1 MISFSSSYSQNFDS
15 LANSGGNNIWANDVT
30 LPGWSLFRQPST
42 SPVAIT
48 AYGAS
53 NGSANGGSFY
63 SYGSMGSSDRA
74 IGGLGSNANSFG
86 APSSNNLAGWIALTL
101 TNDSGSTINALDLSF
116 NGEQWRNGGNAS
128 AQSMVLEYGFGS
140 TFATVSNWIAPGGNF
155 NWTSPVTSATAAAID
170 GNIAGNGGGRV
181 SNRGGS
187 LQNLGWLANGNLWF
201 RWIETND
208 SGNDHGLAI
217 DDLSINL
224 GASLP
229 VVTISSPD
237 AAAAEQGGDIASL
250 RISRDGSSAA
260 ALSVNLNLAGSASL
274 NSDYSLSTSTAG
286 ASISGSTALIPEGQ
300 SWLDVIITPINDSL
314 IEGGETVQ
322 LSLASSSNYASGSP
336 VSATVS
342 IADDDEGA
350 GSIQIT
356 EYMYNGAGGLGEF
369 IEFTNLSSNAVNMA
383 GWSFDDNSRTP
394 GSQDLSGFGI
404 VNPGESVILTEST
417 AAAFRSVWS
426 LADNVKVIGGSTNN
440 LGRNDE
446 INLYDA
452 SGALVDRLSYNDQ
465 IYVGTIRTENA
476 SGWAPTGKLANFVIS
491 TDWKLA
497 SLNDGQN
504 SRSSSGADLGN
515 PGHFNGGGAGVLLI
529 QSGGGSSL
537 VEGGATDTISL
548 ALRSQPS
555 ADVVIELNGGSQLSP
570 SIARASFTS
579 ANWSTA
585 QSISLSAIDDL
596 FVEGSHSGS
605 LSFGVSS
612 ADASYGGLAIAPL
625 SVAIADNDLIGPPP
639 SIAEATAH
647 GWIDLPA
654 TGAGGWLSGV
664 IDDPTD
670 PARSLGI
677 DFYLADLDTPL
688 ANLQLGVSSSNQAVV
703 SNANLMLS
711 GSGANRKLQITPSG
725 AGLTTITVTV
735 ADGSSSASYEFSYG
749 ASAASALPANS
760 RFHTGASDASSA
772 IAIDANWMLVADD
785 EDQILRLYS
794 RQQSGLPQAGFD
806 FSSSLGLAGG
816 SEVDLEAST
825 RIGNTIYWLGSHGNN
840 TSGTDRPNRE
850 RLFATALSGS
860 GSDTSLSFLGD
871 YRYLEDDLLAWDAA
885 NGNALGL
892 AASAAAGVLPEQ
904 AAGFNIEGLCIAPD
918 GSSAYLAFRA
928 PNTAP
933 NTASGASGG
942 NQRALIIPVT
952 NFTSLVAIGG
962 GSPGA
967 AQFGNPISLDLGGRG
982 IRSIEAN
989 ASGEYLIVA
998 GPSGAATGI
1007 APADFRLFSWSGN
1020 AADAPVLR
1028 QADLST
1034 LLSGG
1039 SFEAIVEVPNA
1050 LNAGSSLQ
1058 LLSDNGDT
1066 VWYGNGVISKDL
1078 EIGAGFGKPLQK
1090 FRSDWLSLGPA
1101 VIPTGSIA
1109 LSSSYSQN
1117 FNGLINSGSPSWS
1130 DNQIPGWHAARSG
1143 SGSTIV
1149 AGSGSSNSGNLYS
1162 FGVDGST
1169 DRALGSVGSN
1179 GAGNFFWGAR
1189 FHNDTGRSLDTLYL
1203 SYRGEQWRNSG
1214 EASSQALELQWR
1226 IGGTGIG
1233 GSSLADTGWTSAPQ
1247 LGFSAPV
1254 SGGAA
1259 GALNG
1264 NLAANS
1270 RQLSG
1275 SLSGLGLAAGQ
1286 DLWLRWS
1293 DPNHSG
1299 ADHGLAID
1307 DLVVSSS
1314 PLPAVRIIPSGAD
1327 TSVSE
1332 TGPSSDSI
1340 ALALS
1345 TNPSSPVS
1353 VTLTADSQVQISAD
1367 GSNFSSSLTLVL
1379 SDTNPRSVTVR
1390 AIDDELLETAIHA
1403 GTIRARVSSADPA
1416 YDGMVVSDLGVQITD
1431 NEQLVVVTA
1440 IHSIQGSGAT
1450 SPMLGQR
1457 KTVEGVVVASFPGS
1471 NGLNGFYLQEE
1482 DADADSDPTSSEGIF
1497 VSDPN
1502 GLFSGAVGSRLRL
1515 TGTVAEYSSS
1525 ASAITGTTV
1534 NSSLTQLTNISGL
1547 NYLGSAALPSITR
1560 VTLPVADAAALER
1573 YEGMRLQVAAASGDL
1588 VVTDTFGLGRY
1599 GEVGLSAGGRLT
1611 NYTQNNNPSVSGYA
1625 AYRNDLLDNYIT
1637 LDDGSSVQN
1646 PATVIHGRGGNPLS
1660 ASNTL
1665 RGGDSIVSIT
1675 GVLDERFDGYRIQT
1689 STGADFSATNP
1700 RSDAPASLGGSLRV
1714 ASFNLLNFFN
1724 GNGSGGGFPTSRG
1737 ADSAYEY
1744 TRQFDKTLE
1753 AILGFDADILGYNE
1767 IENDGYGANSAVAA
1781 IVNGLNN
1788 VLGANLYGYVIPR
1801 SADLNLSGGFGGDE
1815 ITVGFL
1821 YRTDKVRLAAG
1832 SQVAAL
1838 QSGSFSQA
1846 AARVQRPALA
1856 ASFERI
1862 EAGAAT
1868 GEQFTAV
1875 VTHLKSKGSSA
1886 GGAGDADAGD
1896 GQGLSNGSRSRA
1908 ASEMADWLASSPTG
1922 SSDPDVLILGDLN
1935 SYLQEDPIRILA
1947 NRGYRSLFDADS
1959 YSYQFNGQWGS
1970 LDHMLASDSLYS
1982 QVSGSAKWHINS
1994 DEPIIL
2000 DYNTEFKS
2008 VAQQT
2013 NFYNEDPFRTSDHD
2027 PLLAGLSLTP
2037 ANRTPTHITS
2047 IGGGDSVVS
2056 SQINDNSVVGTA
2068 EASRSV
2074 SIYTGATLLGTT
2086 TSDSSGNF
2094 SYTLTAPNLTIIGQ
2108 GSGKSIT
2115 ASLTGAAG
2123 STGTSSTFSF
2133 SIDTLAPAVSS
2144 FAISDGALQIGDT
2157 ATVTLAF
2164 SEAVAGFDSDADIT
2178 AANAVLSA
2186 MSSAD
2191 GGLTWTGVFTPIANI
2206 EDTTNILIL
2215 ANTYT
2220 DLAGNAGVTASTAN
2234 YSIDTLAPA
2243 TTAAVTAI
2251 TDDVGIVQG
2260 TVASGATTDD
2270 ISLSISGTLSAALAA
2285 GEAVRLYDGTTY
2297 LGNATVS
2304 GTTWSYADSRVW
2316 VMLYPLNHFFSYTA
2330 QVSDAA
2336 GNQSAAGS
2344 VYTATFDQVA
2354 PSAPTLTLTSDTGS
2368 SSTDR
2373 LTNNGSITVVGLEAG
2388 ATWQYSTN
2396 RGTSWSAALA
2406 ATTTAFSVAPGS
2418 YSPAQVQVRQIDAA
2432 GNSSPALT
2440 TFPAFTVDTIAP
2452 NTTATIT
2459 AVNDNVG
2466 LIRGNLAD
2474 GASTDDTT
2482 PTISGTISAALASG
2496 ETLRLFN
2503 GDTLLGI
2510 ASVNNTAKTW
2520 SFTPAA
2526 LAATAGTSYSI
2537 TARVADAAGNLG
2549 TASTSFSFSLDTSA
2563 PAVTAAITAV
2573 DDNVGLIQGN
2583 LVAYAVSDD
2592 TTPTITGSITAALAT
2607 GESLR
2612 IFNGSTFLGLATVDN
2627 ATLTWAFTPTTALP
2641 ITTATWYGI
2650 TARVADAAGNLGSV
2664 SATRYFGIDTTAPI
2678 STAAIT
2684 AVNDNVGLIRGNLA
2698 DGASTDDTTPTI
2710 SGTISA
2716 ALASGETLRL
2726 FNGDTLLGI
2735 ASVNNTAKTWSF
2747 TPAALAATAG
2757 TSYSITARVADAAGN
2772 LGTASTSFSFSLD
2785 TSAPAVTAAITA
2797 VDDNVGLIQGNLVAY
2812 AVSDDTTPTITGSI
2826 TAALATGESLRI
2838 FNGSTFLGLATVDNA
2853 TLTWA
2858 FTPTTALPITTA
2870 TWYGITA
2877 RVADAAGNLG
2887 SVSATR
2893 YFGID
2898 TTAPSTTAAI
2908 TAVNDNVGLI
2918 RGNLVA
2924 DAVSDDTTPT
2934 ISGTISAALA
2944 TGERLRIYNGDSY
2957 LGIASVNNTANTWSF
2972 TPSTPIGNG
2981 FYAVSARVSD
2991 GAGNLG
2997 AASPVQRFSID
3008 STANQLIGTAA
3019 ANTLTATNAKDL
3031 ITGLGGIDTFKFTAL
3046 TSSTLASFDRITDF
3060 NIGTDILDGPNAI
3073 TAAEINKLGLADSLD
3088 ASSISTLLTTSTF
3101 IANKA
3106 ASFSYSDPS
3115 GVSRSFIALNDGIA
3129 GYQSSADTIIEITGY
3144 TGLLANLFVG

>member
-15 LANSGGNNIWANDVT
+15 LASSGTALSWTNDVT
-30 LPGWSLFRQPST
+30 LPGWFLFRQPAT
-42 SPVAIT
+42 GPVAL
-48 AYGAS
+48 AS
-53 NGSANGGSFY
+53 YAADSGSGNSGSFF
-63 SYGSMGSSDRA
+63 SYGSTNASDRA
-74 IGGLGSNANSFG
+74 LGGLGSGGNYFG
-86 APSSNNLAGWIALTL
+86 SPGSGDVAGWIALAL
-101 TNDSGSTINALDLSF
+101 TNNSGTTINALDLSF
-116 NGEQWRNGGNAS
+116 NGEQWRNGGNTS
-128 AQSMVLEYGFGS
+128 AQSTVLEYGFGG
-140 TFATVSNWIAPGGNF
+140 TFAAVTNWIAPGGNF
-155 NWTSPVTSATAAAID
+155 NWTSPVASSTAAAVN
-170 GNIAGNGGGRV
+170 GNSVAGRV

-187 LQNLGWLANGNLWF
+187 LQNLGWLANSNLWF
-201 RWIETND
+201 RWIENND
-208 SGNDHGLAI
+208 AGADHGLAI

-229 VVTISSPD
+229 VVTISSLD
-237 AAAAEQGGDIASL
+237 AAAAEQGGDSASL

-260 ALSVNLNLAGSASL
+260 ALTVNLNLAGSASL

-286 ASISGSTALIPEGQ
+286 ASISVINSGSATALIPAGQ
-300 SWLDVIITPINDSL
+300 SWLDVIITPINDNL

-322 LSLASSSNYASGSP
+322 LSLASSSSYASGSP
-336 VSATVS
+336 VSATVN
-342 IADDDEGA
+342 ITDDEEGA

-369 IEFTNLSSNAVNMA
+369 VEFTNLSNNVVNMA
-383 GWSFDDNSRTP
+383 GWSFDDNTRTP

-404 VNPGESVILTEST
+404 INPGESVILTEST

-440 LGRNDE
+440 LGRADE

-452 SGALVDRLSYNDQ
+452 SGALVDRLSYDDQ
-465 IYVGTIRTENA
+465 TYTGTIRSQNA

-497 SLNDGQN
+497 IANDDQN

-529 QSGGGSSL
+529 QSGGSSSL

-570 SIARASFTS
+570 SAASLSFTT

-596 FVEGSHSGS
+596 LVEGSHSGS
-605 LSFGVSS
+605 LSFGISS
-612 ADASYGGLAIAPL
+612 ADASYGGLAMAPL
-625 SVAIADNDLIGPPP
+625 TVVIADNDLIGPPP

-664 IDDPTD
+664 LDDPTD

-688 ANLQLGVSSSNQAVV
+688 ANLQLGVSSSNQVVV

-711 GSGANRKLQITPSG
+711 GSGANRNLQITPSG

-749 ASAASALPANS
+749 ASAASPLPASS
-760 RFHTGASDASSA
+760 RFHTGTSDASSA

-816 SEVDLEAST
+816 SEVDLEASS
-825 RIGNTIYWLGSHGNN
+825 RSGNTIYWLGSHGNN
-840 TSGTDRPNRE
+840 TSGADRPNRE

-871 YRYLEDDLLAWDAA
+871 YRYLEDDLIAWDAA

-928 PNTAP
+928 PTIS
-933 NTASGASGG
+933 SGASGG

-967 AQFGNPISLDLGGRG
+967 AQFGNPISLDLGGRA

-989 ASGEYLIVA
+989 ASGEYLIIA
-998 GPSGAATGI
+998 GPSGAATGV

-1028 QADLST
+1028 QADLSA

-1117 FNGLINSGSPSWS
+1117 FDGLINSASASWS
-1130 DNQIPGWHAARSG
+1130 DNQIPGWYAARSG

-1162 FGVDGST
+1162 FGVDGSS
-1169 DRALGSVGSN
+1169 DRALGSVGSSN
-1179 GAGNFFWGAR
+1179 PGNLFWGAR
-1189 FHNDTGRSLDTLYL
+1189 FYNDTGRSLDTLYL

-1214 EASSQALELQWR
+1214 EASSQGLELQWR
-1226 IGGTGIG
+1226 IGGSGIG

-1254 SGGAA
+1254 SGGSA

-1314 PLPAVRIIPSGAD
+1314 PLPALRIIPSGAD

-1353 VTLTADSQVQISAD
+1353 VTLTADSQLEISAD
-1367 GSNFSSSLTLVL
+1367 GSNFSSSLTLLL

-1403 GTIRARVSSADPA
+1403 GTIRTQVSSADPA
-1416 YDGMVVSDLGVQITD
+1416 YDGLVISDLGVQVTD
-1431 NEQLVVVTA
+1431 NEQLAVVTA

-1482 DADADSDPTSSEGIF
+1482 DADADSDPTSSEAIF
-1497 VSDPN
+1497 VYDPN
-1502 GLFSGAVGSRLRL
+1502 GLVSGVVGSGVVGSRLRL

-1525 ASAITGTTV
+1525 ASAITGTTIT
-1534 NSSLTQLTNISGL
+1534 SSLTQLTNISGL
-1547 NYLGSAALPSITR
+1547 NYLGTATLPSITT
-1560 VTLPVADAAALER
+1560 VTLPVADAAVLER
-1573 YEGMRLQVAAASGDL
+1573 YEGMRLQIAAASGDL

-1611 NYTQNNNPSVSGYA
+1611 NYTQNNNPSASGYA
-1625 AYRNDLLDNYIT
+1625 AYLNDLLDNYIT
-1637 LDDGSSVQN
+1637 LDDGSSLQN
-1646 PATVIHGRGGNPLS
+1646 PVTVIHGRGGNPLS

-1665 RGGDSIVSIT
+1665 RGGDTIASIA

-1689 STGADFSATNP
+1689 TTGADFSATNP

-1724 GNGSGGGFPTSRG
+1724 GNGNGGGFPTSRG

-1744 TRQFDKTLE
+1744 TRQFDKTLD
-1753 AILGFDADILGYNE
+1753 AILSFDADILGYNE
-1767 IENDGYGANSAVAA
+1767 IENDGYGANSAVAS

-1801 SADLNLSGGFGGDE
+1801 SADLNLSGGLGGDE
-1815 ITVGFL
+1815 IAVGFL
-1821 YRTDKVRLAAG
+1821 YRTDRVRLAAG

-1838 QSGSFSQA
+1838 QSGSFTQG

-1862 EAGAAT
+1862 ETGVAT

-1908 ASEMADWLASSPTG
+1908 ASELADWLASSPTG

-1947 NRGYRSLFDADS
+1947 SRGYRSLFDADS

-1970 LDHMLASDSLYS
+1970 LDHMLASDSLYI
-1982 QVSGSAKWHINS
+1982 QVSGSGKWHINS

-2000 DYNTEFKS
+2000 DYNIEFKS
-2008 VAQQT
+2008 TAQQT
-2013 NFYNEDPFRTSDHD
+2013 SFYNADPFRTSDHD
-2027 PLLAGLSLTP
+2027 PLLAGFSLTP
-2037 ANRTPTHITS
+2037 TNRPPTS
-2047 IGGGDSVVS
+2047 ISISASSCDENIAAGSSIAILSSSDPDTGNSFTYTLVAGGGAADNDSFSIFGSNLIINS
-2056 SQINDNSVVGTA
+2056 SPNYEANSFYSLRLRSTDQGGLFTEKEFTFLVNNLIEEISSDASTTLPSDHENLILTGNSNINGTGNSSDN
-2068 EASRSV
+2068 
-2074 SIYTGATLLGTT
+2074 
-2086 TSDSSGNF
+2086 
-2094 SYTLTAPNLTIIGQ
+2094 
-2108 GSGKSIT
+2108 
-2115 ASLTGAAG
+2115 SLTGNAG
-2123 STGTSSTFSF
+2123 QNSLYGLAGNDRLYGSGGN
-2133 SIDTLAPAVSS
+2133 DTL
-2144 FAISDGALQIGDT
+2144 
-2157 ATVTLAF
+2157 
-2164 SEAVAGFDSDADIT
+2164 
-2178 AANAVLSA
+2178 
-2186 MSSAD
+2186 D
-2191 GGLTWTGVFTPIANI
+2191 GGLGD
-2206 EDTTNILIL
+2206 DTMNGG
-2215 ANTYT
+2215 
-2220 DLAGNAGVTASTAN
+2220 AGNDTFYVN
-2234 YSIDTLAPA
+2234 SIDDFCYDAPGQ
-2243 TTAAVTAI
+2243 
-2251 TDDVGIVQG
+2251 GID
-2260 TVASGATTDD
+2260 TV
-2270 ISLSISGTLSAALAA
+2270 ISSIGWALDNYI
-2285 GEAVRLYDGTTY
+2285 E
-2297 LGNATVS
+2297 N
-2304 GTTWSYADSRVW
+2304 
-2316 VMLYPLNHFFSYTA
+2316 
-2330 QVSDAA
+2330 
-2336 GNQSAAGS
+2336 
-2344 VYTATFDQVA
+2344 
-2354 PSAPTLTLTSDTGS
+2354 LTLTGGADINAWGNEW
-2368 SSTDR
+2368 
-2373 LTNNGSITVVGLEAG
+2373 NNLLI
-2388 ATWQYSTN
+2388 
-2396 RGTSWSAALA
+2396 
-2406 ATTTAFSVAPGS
+2406 
-2418 YSPAQVQVRQIDAA
+2418 
-2432 GNSSPALT
+2432 GNSG
-2440 TFPAFTVDTIAP
+2440 
-2452 NTTATIT
+2452 N
-2459 AVNDNVG
+2459 NV
-2466 LIRGNLAD
+2466 LNGN
-2474 GASTDDTT
+2474 
-2482 PTISGTISAALASG
+2482 
-2496 ETLRLFN
+2496 
-2503 GDTLLGI
+2503 
-2510 ASVNNTAKTW
+2510 
-2520 SFTPAA
+2520 
-2526 LAATAGTSYSI
+2526 
-2537 TARVADAAGNLG
+2537 
-2549 TASTSFSFSLDTSA
+2549 
-2563 PAVTAAITAV
+2563 
-2573 DDNVGLIQGN
+2573 
-2583 LVAYAVSDD
+2583 
-2592 TTPTITGSITAALAT
+2592 
-2607 GESLR
+2607 
-2612 IFNGSTFLGLATVDN
+2612 
-2627 ATLTWAFTPTTALP
+2627 
-2641 ITTATWYGI
+2641 
-2650 TARVADAAGNLGSV
+2650 
-2664 SATRYFGIDTTAPI
+2664 
-2678 STAAIT
+2678 
-2684 AVNDNVGLIRGNLA
+2684 
-2698 DGASTDDTTPTI
+2698 
-2710 SGTISA
+2710 
-2716 ALASGETLRL
+2716 
-2726 FNGDTLLGI
+2726 
-2735 ASVNNTAKTWSF
+2735 
-2747 TPAALAATAG
+2747 
-2757 TSYSITARVADAAGN
+2757 
-2772 LGTASTSFSFSLD
+2772 
-2785 TSAPAVTAAITA
+2785 
-2797 VDDNVGLIQGNLVAY
+2797 
-2812 AVSDDTTPTITGSI
+2812 
-2826 TAALATGESLRI
+2826 
-2838 FNGSTFLGLATVDNA
+2838 
-2853 TLTWA
+2853 
-2858 FTPTTALPITTA
+2858 
-2870 TWYGITA
+2870 
-2877 RVADAAGNLG
+2877 
-2887 SVSATR
+2887 
-2893 YFGID
+2893 
-2898 TTAPSTTAAI
+2898 
-2908 TAVNDNVGLI
+2908 
-2918 RGNLVA
+2918 
-2924 DAVSDDTTPT
+2924 
-2934 ISGTISAALA
+2934 
-2944 TGERLRIYNGDSY
+2944 
-2957 LGIASVNNTANTWSF
+2957 
-2972 TPSTPIGNG
+2972 
-2981 FYAVSARVSD
+2981 
-2991 GAGNLG
+2991 
-2997 AASPVQRFSID
+2997 
-3008 STANQLIGTAA
+3008 
-3019 ANTLTATNAKDL
+3019 
-3031 ITGLGGIDTFKFTAL
+3031 GGIDTMIGGLGDDKYVVDNIADIVTEDISGGLDWVESSVNWIMGSNLENLILTGGGNLSGAGNAL
-3046 TSSTLASFDRITDF
+3046 DNRIKGNTGD
-3060 NIGTDILDGPNAI
+3060 NILDGGQGRDNLIGDAGADIFKFSNLPSYGAGGADRI
-3073 TAAEINKLGLADSLD
+3073 LDFSGSSGDRLLISKAAFG
-3088 ASSISTLLTTSTF
+3088 
-3101 IANKA
+3101 IAN
-3106 ASFSYSDPS
+3106 ASASLINTNSTDLAN
-3115 GVSRSFIALNDGIA
+3115 ALKTN
-3129 GYQSSADTIIEITGY
+3129 
-3144 TGLLANLFVG
+3144 NLFVYNTSNGHLYHNANGSAGSFGNGGIFAVLTNTAALQADWIGLY

>member
-15 LANSGGNNIWANDVT
+15 LASSVLSWTNDVT
-30 LPGWSLFRQPST
+30 LPGWFLFRQPASG
-42 SPVAIT
+42 PVALT
-48 AYGAS
+48 SYAVDS
-53 NGSANGGSFY
+53 GSGNSGSFI
-63 SYGSMGSSDRA
+63 SYGSTSASDRA
-74 IGGLGSNANSFG
+74 LGGLGSGGSYFG
-86 APSSNNLAGWIALTL
+86 SPGSGDVAGWIALAL
-101 TNDSGSTINALDLSF
+101 TNNSGTTINALDLSF

-128 AQSMVLEYGFGS
+128 AQSIVLQYGFGS
-140 TFATVSNWIAPGGNF
+140 TFAAVSNWIAPGGNF
-155 NWTSPVTSATAAAID
+155 NWTSPVASSSSAAID
-170 GNIAGNGGGRV
+170 GNVAGNGGGRV

-187 LQNLGWLANGNLWF
+187 LQNLGWLANSNLWF
-201 RWIETND
+201 RWIENND
-208 SGNDHGLAI
+208 AGSDHGLAI

-224 GASLP
+224 GSSLP
-229 VVTISSPD
+229 VVTISSLD
-237 AAAAEQGGDIASL
+237 AAAAEQGGDTASL

-260 ALSVNLNLAGSASL
+260 ALTVNLNLTGSASL

-300 SWLDVIITPINDSL
+300 SWLDVIITPINDNL
-314 IEGGETVQ
+314 IEGSETVQ
-322 LSLASSSNYASGSP
+322 LSLTSSSTYASGSP

-342 IADDDEGA
+342 ITDDDEGA

-369 IEFTNLSSNAVNMA
+369 VEFTNLSSNVVNMA

-394 GSQDLSGFGI
+394 GSQDLSSFGI
-404 VNPGESVILTEST
+404 INPGESVILTEST
-417 AAAFRSVWS
+417 AAAFRSAWS
-426 LADNVKVIGGSTNN
+426 LADSVKVIGGSTNN
-440 LGRNDE
+440 LGRADE

-452 SGALVDRLSYNDQ
+452 SGALVDRLSYDDQ
-465 IYVGTIRTENA
+465 TYAGTIRSQNA

-491 TDWKLA
+491 ADWKLA
-497 SLNDGQN
+497 SINDGQN
-504 SRSSSGADLGN
+504 SRSSSGGDLGN

-529 QSGGGSSL
+529 QSGGSSSL

-570 SIARASFTS
+570 SAASLSFTT

-605 LSFGVSS
+605 LSFAVSS
-612 ADASYGGLAIAPL
+612 ADASYAGLAMAPL

-664 IDDPTD
+664 LDDPTD

-711 GSGANRKLQITPSG
+711 GSGANRNLQITPSG

-749 ASAASALPANS
+749 ASAASPLPASS

-816 SEVDLEAST
+816 SEVDLEASS

-840 TSGTDRPNRE
+840 TSGADRPNRE

-860 GSDTSLSFLGD
+860 GSDTSLSFVGD
-871 YRYLEDDLLAWDAA
+871 YRYLEDDLIAWDAA

-928 PNTAP
+928 PTIS
-933 NTASGASGG
+933 SGASGG

-1028 QADLST
+1028 QADLSA

-1090 FRSDWLSLGPA
+1090 FRSDWLNLGPA
-1101 VIPTGSIA
+1101 VIPAGSIA

-1117 FNGLINSGSPSWS
+1117 FNSLINGGSASWS
-1130 DNQIPGWHAARSG
+1130 DNQIPGWYAARSG
-1143 SGSTIV
+1143 TGTTIV
-1149 AGSGSSNSGNLYS
+1149 AGSGSGTGGNLYS
-1162 FGVDGST
+1162 FGIDGSS
-1169 DRALGSVGSN
+1169 DRALGSVGSGN
-1179 GAGNFFWGAR
+1179 AGNLFWGAR
-1189 FHNDTGRSLDTLYL
+1189 FYNDTGRSLDTLYL

-1214 EASSQALELQWR
+1214 EASSQGLELQWR
-1226 IGGTGIG
+1226 IGGSGIG
-1233 GSSLADTGWTSAPQ
+1233 GSSLADTGWTTAPQ

-1254 SGGAA
+1254 SGGGA

-1299 ADHGLAID
+1299 SDHGLAID

-1314 PLPAVRIIPSGAD
+1314 PLPALRIIPSGAD

-1403 GTIRARVSSADPA
+1403 GTIRAQVSSADPA
-1416 YDGMVVSDLGVQITD
+1416 YDGMAVSDLGVQVTD

-1457 KTVEGVVVASFPGS
+1457 KTVEAVVVASFPGS

-1502 GLFSGAVGSRLRL
+1502 GLFSGVVGSRLRL

-1525 ASAITGTTV
+1525 ASAITGTTIT
-1534 NSSLTQLTNISGL
+1534 SSLTQLTNISGL
-1547 NYLGSAALPSITR
+1547 NYLGTAALPSITR

-1573 YEGMRLQVAAASGDL
+1573 YEGMRLQIAAASGDL

-1599 GEVGLSAGGRLT
+1599 GEVGLAAGGRLT

-1625 AYRNDLLDNYIT
+1625 AYLNDLLDNYIT
-1637 LDDGSSVQN
+1637 LDDGSSLQN

-1665 RGGDSIVSIT
+1665 RGGDSIASIS

-1744 TRQFDKTLE
+1744 ARQFDKTLE

-1801 SADLNLSGGFGGDE
+1801 SADLNLSGGLGGDE
-1815 ITVGFL
+1815 IAVGFL
-1821 YRTDKVRLAAG
+1821 YRTDRVRLASG

-1838 QSGSFSQA
+1838 HSGSFTQG

-1862 EAGAAT
+1862 AAGAAT
-1868 GEQFTAV
+1868 GEEFTAV

-1908 ASEMADWLASSPTG
+1908 ASELADWLASSPTG

-1935 SYLQEDPIRILA
+1935 SYLQEDPIRILEG
-1947 NRGYRSLFDADS
+1947 RGYRSLFDADS

-1982 QVSGSAKWHINS
+1982 QVSGSGKWHINS

-2013 NFYNEDPFRTSDHD
+2013 SFYNVDPFRTSDHD
-2027 PLLAGLSLTP
+2027 PLLAGFSLTP
-2037 ANRTPTHITS
+2037 TNRPPTIINS

-2056 SQINDNSVVGTA
+2056 SLSNDNSVVGTA

-2074 SIYTGATLLGTT
+2074 SIYTGATLLGATT
-2086 TSDSSGNF
+2086 ADSSGNF
-2094 SYTLTAPNLTIIGQ
+2094 SYALTAANLTTIGQ
-2108 GSGKSIT
+2108 GSAKSIT
-2115 ASLTGAAG
+2115 ASITGAAG
-2123 STGTSSTFSF
+2123 NTGTSSAFSF
-2133 SIDTLAPAVSS
+2133 SLDTLVPVVSS
-2144 FAISDGALQIGDT
+2144 FTISDSALSIGET
-2157 ATVTLAF
+2157 ATVTLTF
-2164 SEAVAGFDSDADIT
+2164 SEAVAGFSSDADIT
-2178 AANAVLSA
+2178 AANGVLSA
-2186 MSSAD
+2186 MTSAD
-2191 GGLTWTGVFTPIANI
+2191 GGVTWTGAFTPTTNV
-2206 EDTTNILIL
+2206 EDTTNILGL
-2215 ANTYT
+2215 ANAYT

-2243 TTAAVTAI
+2243 TTAVVAAIADNVGIFQGMVTSGSTSDDTTPTISGTISAALASGESLRVSNGATFLGLANVDNDTLTWEFTPTTALPNTAGTAYAISARVADAAGNLGSVSATRSFTLDTTAPTTTAAVTAI

-2285 GEAVRLYDGTTY
+2285 DETIRIYDGTSF
-2297 LGNATVS
+2297 LGTATVS

-2316 VMLYPLNHFFSYTA
+2316 VTLYPLNHFFSYTA
-2330 QVSDAA
+2330 QVADAA

-2344 VYTATFDQVA
+2344 AYTATFDQVA
-2354 PSAPTLTLTSDTGS
+2354 PSAPTLTLTSDTGN

-2373 LTNNGSITVVGLEAG
+2373 LTNNGTITVAGLEAG

-2396 RGTSWSAALA
+2396 RGTSWSTALS
-2406 ATTTAFSVAPGS
+2406 ATTTSSFFVAPGN
-2418 YSPAQVQVRQIDAA
+2418 YTEGQVQVRQSDAA

-2440 TFPAFTVDTIAP
+2440 TFPAFRVDTTAST
-2452 NTTATIT
+2452 TTAAIT
-2459 AVNDNVG
+2459 AVADNIGLIKDNV
-2466 LIRGNLAD
+2466 AD
-2474 GASTDDTT
+2474 GAFTDDTT
-2482 PTISGTISAALASG
+2482 PTFTGTLSAALASG
-2496 ETLRLFN
+2496 ETLRLFD
-2503 GDTLLGI
+2503 GDTLLGR
-2510 ASVNNTAKTW
+2510 ASVNNTAQTW
-2520 SFTPAA
+2520 SFRPTA
-2526 LAATAGTSYSI
+2526 LAATAGTSYAIS
-2537 TARVADAAGNLG
+2537 ARVADAAGNLG
-2549 TASTSFSFSLDTSA
+2549 SASTSFFFSLDTSA
-2563 PAVTAAITAV
+2563 PAVTAVITAV
-2573 DDNVGLIQGN
+2573 NDNVGLIQGN
-2583 LVAYAVSDD
+2583 LAAGAVSDD
-2592 TTPTITGSITAALAT
+2592 TTPTISGSISAALAS
-2607 GESLR
+2607 GETLR
-2612 IFNGSTFLGLATVDN
+2612 VSNGATFLGLATVDN
-2627 ATLTWAFTPTTALP
+2627 ATLTWAFTPTTPLP
-2641 ITTATWYGI
+2641 NTTGTRYGI
-2650 TARVADAAGNLGSV
+2650 S
-2664 SATRYFGIDTTAPI
+2664 
-2678 STAAIT
+2678 
-2684 AVNDNVGLIRGNLA
+2684 
-2698 DGASTDDTTPTI
+2698 
-2710 SGTISA
+2710 
-2716 ALASGETLRL
+2716 
-2726 FNGDTLLGI
+2726 
-2735 ASVNNTAKTWSF
+2735 
-2747 TPAALAATAG
+2747 
-2757 TSYSITARVADAAGN
+2757 ARVADAAGN
-2772 LGTASTSFSFSLD
+2772 LGTASVARYFSL
-2785 TSAPAVTAAITA
+2785 
-2797 VDDNVGLIQGNLVAY
+2797 
-2812 AVSDDTTPTITGSI
+2812 
-2826 TAALATGESLRI
+2826 
-2838 FNGSTFLGLATVDNA
+2838 
-2853 TLTWA
+2853 
-2858 FTPTTALPITTA
+2858 
-2870 TWYGITA
+2870 
-2877 RVADAAGNLG
+2877 
-2887 SVSATR
+2887 
-2893 YFGID
+2893 D

-2918 RGNLVA
+2918 RGNLAA
-2924 DAVSDDTTPT
+2924 DAVSDDATPT
-2934 ISGTISAALA
+2934 LSGTISAALA
-2944 TGERLRIYNGDSY
+2944 TGDRLRIYNGDSF
-2957 LGIASVNNTANTWSF
+2957 LGIASVNNTAKTWSF

-2981 FYAVSARVSD
+2981 FYAVSARVAD
-2991 GAGNLG
+2991 AAGNLG

-3008 STANQLIGTAA
+3008 STSNQLIGTAA

-3031 ITGLGGIDTFKFTAL
+3031 ITGLGGVDTFKFTAL

-3060 NIGTDILDGPNAI
+3060 GIGTDILDGP
-3073 TAAEINKLGLADSLD
+3073 TEVSAANISKFDTVSALDSTTI
-3088 ASSISTLLTTSTF
+3088 SSLLTGSTF
-3101 IANKA
+3101 LANKA
-3106 ASFSYSDPS
+3106 ATFSYGDPS
-3115 GVSRSFIALNDGIA
+3115 GVSRSFIALNDGND
-3129 GYQSSADTIIEITGY
+3129 GYSASSDAIIEITGY
-3144 TGLLANLFVG
+3144 AGLLANLFVS

>member
-15 LANSGGNNIWANDVT
+15 LASSGTGLSWSNDVT
-30 LPGWSLFRQPST
+30 LEGWFLFRQPAST
-42 SPVAIT
+42 PVALT
-48 AYGAS
+48 SYAADS
-53 NGSANGGSFY
+53 GSGSTGGFF
-63 SYGSMGSSDRA
+63 SYGSNNASDRA
-74 IGGLGSNANSFG
+74 LGGLGSGGSYYNSPSSG
-86 APSSNNLAGWIALTL
+86 APAGWIALAL
-101 TNDSGSTINALDLSF
+101 TNNSGTTINALDLSF
-116 NGEQWRNGGNAS
+116 NGEQWRNGGNTS

-140 TFATVSNWIAPGGNF
+140 TFAAVTNWIAPGGNF
-155 NWTSPVTSATAAAID
+155 NWTSPVASATAAAVN
-170 GNIAGNGGGRV
+170 GNVSGNGAGRV

-187 LQNLGWLANGNLWF
+187 LQNLGWLTNSNLWF
-201 RWIETND
+201 RWIENND
-208 SGNDHGLAI
+208 AGNDHGLAI

-237 AAAAEQGGDIASL
+237 AAAAEQGGDPASL

-260 ALSVNLNLAGSASL
+260 ALTVNLNLAGSASL

-286 ASISGSTALIPEGQ
+286 ASISVINSGSATALIPAGQ
-300 SWLDVIITPINDSL
+300 SWLDVIITPINDSS
-314 IEGGETVQ
+314 IEGSEDVQ

-336 VSATVS
+336 VSATVN
-342 IADDDEGA
+342 ITDDDEGA

-356 EYMYNGAGGLGEF
+356 EYMYNGAGGPGEF
-369 IEFTNLSSNAVNMA
+369 IELTNLSSNAVNMA

-417 AAAFRSVWS
+417 AAAFRSAWS
-426 LADNVKVIGGSTNN
+426 LADSVKVIGGSTNN

-465 IYVGTIRTENA
+465 IYAGTIRTENA

-491 TDWKLA
+491 ADWKLA
-497 SLNDGQN
+497 SANDGQN
-504 SRSSSGADLGN
+504 SRSSSGGDLGN

-570 SIARASFTS
+570 SAASLSFTT

-605 LSFGVSS
+605 LSFGISS
-612 ADASYGGLAIAPL
+612 ADASYAGLAMAPL
-625 SVAIADNDLIGPPP
+625 TVAIADNDLIGPPP

-664 IDDPTD
+664 LDDPTD

-749 ASAASALPANS
+749 ASAASSLPANS

-785 EDQILRLYS
+785 EDQILRLYN
-794 RQQSGLPQAGFD
+794 RQQSGLAQAGFD

-816 SEVDLEAST
+816 SEVDLEASS

-840 TSGTDRPNRE
+840 TSGADRPNRE

-871 YRYLEDDLLAWDAA
+871 YRYLEDDLIAWDAA

-928 PNTAP
+928 PTI
-933 NTASGASGG
+933 ASGASGG

-989 ASGEYLIVA
+989 ASGEYLIIA

-1028 QADLST
+1028 QADLSA

-1078 EIGAGFGKPLQK
+1078 EIGAGFGKQLQK

-1101 VIPTGSIA
+1101 VIPTGSIS

-1117 FNGLINSGSPSWS
+1117 FDGLINSASASWS
-1130 DNQIPGWHAARSG
+1130 DNQIPGWYAARSG

-1162 FGVDGST
+1162 FGVDVSS
-1169 DRALGSVGSN
+1169 DRALGSVGS
-1179 GAGNFFWGAR
+1179 GSAGNFFWGAR
-1189 FHNDTGRSLDTLYL
+1189 FYNDTGRSLDTLYL

-1214 EASSQALELQWR
+1214 EASSQGLELQWR
-1226 IGGTGIG
+1226 IGGSGIG
-1233 GSSLADTGWTSAPQ
+1233 GSSLADTGWTSVPQ

-1254 SGGAA
+1254 SGGSA

-1299 ADHGLAID
+1299 SDHGLAID
-1307 DLVVSSS
+1307 DLMVSSS

-1332 TGPSSDSI
+1332 TGPSSDSVG
-1340 ALALS
+1340 LALS

-1403 GTIRARVSSADPA
+1403 GTIRAQVSSADPA
-1416 YDGMVVSDLGVQITD
+1416 YDGMVVSDLGVQVTD

-1482 DADADSDPTSSEGIF
+1482 DADADGDPTSSEGIF

-1502 GLFSGAVGSRLRL
+1502 GLFSGVVGSRLRL

-1525 ASAITGTTV
+1525 ASAITGTTIT
-1534 NSSLTQLTNISGL
+1534 SSLTQLTNISGL
-1547 NYLGSAALPSITR
+1547 NYLGSAALPSITT
-1560 VTLPVADAAALER
+1560 VTLPLADVAALER
-1573 YEGMRLQVAAASGDL
+1573 YEGMRLQVAAASGEL

-1599 GEVGLSAGGRLT
+1599 GEVGLAAGGRLT
-1611 NYTQNNNPSVSGYA
+1611 NYTQNNNPSTSGYA
-1625 AYRNDLLDNYIT
+1625 GYLNDLLDNYIT
-1637 LDDGSSVQN
+1637 LDDGSSLQN

-1665 RGGDSIVSIT
+1665 RGGDSIASIT

-1689 STGADFSATNP
+1689 TTGANFSATNP

-1801 SADLNLSGGFGGDE
+1801 SADLNLSGGLGGDE
-1815 ITVGFL
+1815 IAVGFL
-1821 YRTDKVRLAAG
+1821 YRTDRVRLAAG

-1838 QSGSFSQA
+1838 QSGSFTQG

-1862 EAGAAT
+1862 AAGVAT
-1868 GEQFTAV
+1868 GEEFTAV

-1922 SSDPDVLILGDLN
+1922 SNDPDVLILGDLN

-1947 NRGYRSLFDADS
+1947 SRGYRSLFDADS

-1982 QVSGSAKWHINS
+1982 QVSGSGKWHINS

-2000 DYNTEFKS
+2000 DYNIEFKS
-2008 VAQQT
+2008 TAQQT
-2013 NFYNEDPFRTSDHD
+2013 SFYNADPFRTSDHD
-2027 PLLAGLSLTP
+2027 PLLAGFSLAATI
-2037 ANRTPTHITS
+2037 RTPTIINS

-2056 SQINDNSVVGTA
+2056 SLSNDNSVMGTA

-2086 TSDSSGNF
+2086 TADSSGNF
-2094 SYTLTAPNLTIIGQ
+2094 SYALTAANLTTIGQ
-2108 GSGKSIT
+2108 GSAKSIT
-2115 ASLTGAAG
+2115 ASITGAAG
-2123 STGTSSTFSF
+2123 NTGTSSAFSF
-2133 SIDTLAPAVSS
+2133 SLDTLSPSVNS
-2144 FAISDGALQIGDT
+2144 FTLSDSALQIGET
-2157 ATVTLAF
+2157 ATVTLVF
-2164 SEAVAGFDSDADIT
+2164 SETVTGFSSDDDIT
-2178 AANAVLSA
+2178 VENGVLSA
-2186 MSSAD
+2186 MTSAN
-2191 GGLTWTGVFTPIANI
+2191 GGITWTGTFTPTANL
-2206 EDTTNILIL
+2206 EDATNILSL
-2215 ANTYT
+2215 ANAYT

-2243 TTAAVTAI
+2243 TAAVVAAIADNVGIFQGMVTSGSTTDDTTPTIKGTISAALASGDSLRISNGAIFLGLANVDNDTLTWEFTPTTALPNTAGTAYAISACAADAVGNLGSVSATGSFTLDTTAPTTTASVTAI

-2285 GEAVRLYDGTTY
+2285 GETVRVYDGTTY
-2297 LGNATVS
+2297 LGNASVS
-2304 GTTWSYADSRVW
+2304 GTTWIYADSRVW
-2316 VMLYPLNHFFSYTA
+2316 VALYPLNHFFSYTA

-2336 GNQSAAGS
+2336 GNQSAVGS
-2344 VYTATFDQVA
+2344 AYTATFDQVA

-2373 LTNNGSITVVGLEAG
+2373 LTNNGSITVAGLEAG

-2396 RGTSWSAALA
+2396 RGSSWSAALA

-2418 YSPAQVQVRQIDAA
+2418 YTTAQVQVRQIDAA
-2432 GNSSPALT
+2432 GNSSLALT
-2440 TFPAFTVDTIAP
+2440 SFPAFTVDTIAP

-2459 AVNDNVG
+2459 AVNDNLGV
-2466 LIRGNLAD
+2466 IKGNLAD
-2474 GASTDDTT
+2474 GAFTDDTT
-2482 PTISGTISAALASG
+2482 PTISGTISAAPAFG
-2496 ETLRLFN
+2496 ETLRIFN
-2503 GDTLLGI
+2503 GDTFLGI
-2510 ASVNNTAKTW
+2510 ATVNYTAKTW
-2520 SFTPAA
+2520 SFTPSTPLDNGFYAV
-2526 LAATAGTSYSI
+2526 S
-2537 TARVADAAGNLG
+2537 ARVSDAAGNLG
-2549 TASTSFSFSLDTSA
+2549 IASASFSFSIDTSA
-2563 PAVTAAITAV
+2563 PAVTAEITTV
-2573 DDNVGLIQGN
+2573 NDNVGLIQGN
-2583 LVAYAVSDD
+2583 LAASAFTDD
-2592 TTPTITGSITAALAT
+2592 TTPTISGSISAALAS

-2612 IFNGSTFLGLATVDN
+2612 ISNGATFLGLAAVDN

-2641 ITTATWYGI
+2641 NTTNTLYGI
-2650 TARVADAAGNLGSV
+2650 SALVADAAGNLGSI
-2664 SATRYFGIDTTAPI
+2664 SATRSF
-2678 STAAIT
+2678 
-2684 AVNDNVGLIRGNLA
+2684 
-2698 DGASTDDTTPTI
+2698 
-2710 SGTISA
+2710 
-2716 ALASGETLRL
+2716 RL
-2726 FNGDTLLGI
+2726 
-2735 ASVNNTAKTWSF
+2735 
-2747 TPAALAATAG
+2747 
-2757 TSYSITARVADAAGN
+2757 
-2772 LGTASTSFSFSLD
+2772 
-2785 TSAPAVTAAITA
+2785 
-2797 VDDNVGLIQGNLVAY
+2797 
-2812 AVSDDTTPTITGSI
+2812 
-2826 TAALATGESLRI
+2826 
-2838 FNGSTFLGLATVDNA
+2838 
-2853 TLTWA
+2853 
-2858 FTPTTALPITTA
+2858 
-2870 TWYGITA
+2870 
-2877 RVADAAGNLG
+2877 
-2887 SVSATR
+2887 
-2893 YFGID
+2893 D

-2908 TAVNDNVGLI
+2908 TAVNDNFGLI
-2918 RGNLVA
+2918 RGNLA
-2924 DAVSDDTTPT
+2924 DGAFTDDTTPT
-2934 ISGTISAALA
+2934 LSGTISAAPA
-2944 TGERLRIYNGDSY
+2944 FGETLRIFNGDTF
-2957 LGIASVNNTANTWSF
+2957 LGIATVNYTAKTWSF
-2972 TPSTPIGNG
+2972 TPSTPLDNG
-2981 FYAVSARVSD
+2981 FYAVSARVAD
-2991 GAGNLG
+2991 VAGNLG

-3008 STANQLIGTAA
+3008 STSNQLIGTAA
-3019 ANTLTATNAKDL
+3019 TNTLTATNAKDL
-3031 ITGLGGIDTFKFTAL
+3031 ITGLGGADTFKFTAL

-3060 NIGTDILDGPNAI
+3060 SIGTDILDAPNAI
-3073 TAAEINKLGLADSLD
+3073 TAADINKLGLADSLD

-3106 ASFSYSDPS
+3106 ASFSYADPS
-3115 GVSRSFIALNDGIA
+3115 GVSRNFIALNDGTA
-3129 GYQSSADTIIEITGY
+3129 GYQASTDAIIEITGY
-3144 TGLLANLFVG
+3144 TGLLASLFVS

>member
-15 LANSGGNNIWANDVT
+15 LDGVSLSWTNDVT
-30 LPGWSLFRQPST
+30 LPGWFLFRPPANN
-42 SPVAIT
+42 PVAIT
-48 AYGAS
+48 GYAFGT
-53 NGSANGGSFY
+53 GSSTTGSFY
-63 SYGSMGSSDRA
+63 SYGSTNASDRA
-74 IGGLGSNANSFG
+74 LGGLGSNGSYFG
-86 APSSNNLAGWIALTL
+86 SPGSGDVAGWIALAL
-101 TNDSGSTINALDLSF
+101 TNSSGNTINALDLSF

-128 AQSMVLEYGFGS
+128 AQSMVLQYGFGS
-140 TFATVSNWIAPGGNF
+140 TFAAVSNWIAPGGNF
-155 NWTSPVTSATAAAID
+155 NWTSPVASSTAAAVN
-170 GNIAGNGGGRV
+170 GNSVAGRV

-187 LQNLGWLANGNLWF
+187 LQNLGWLANSNLWF
-201 RWIETND
+201 RWIENND
-208 SGNDHGLAI
+208 AGADHGLAI

-229 VVTISSPD
+229 VVTISSLD
-237 AAAAEQGGDIASL
+237 AAAAEQGGDSASL

-260 ALSVNLNLAGSASL
+260 ALTVNLNLAGSASL

-286 ASISGSTALIPEGQ
+286 ASISVINSGSATALIPAGQ
-300 SWLDVIITPINDSL
+300 SWLDVIITPINDNL

-322 LSLASSSNYASGSP
+322 LSLASSSSYASGSP
-336 VSATVS
+336 VSATVN
-342 IADDDEGA
+342 ITDDEEGA

-356 EYMYNGAGGLGEF
+356 EYMYNSAGGPGEF

-383 GWSFDDNSRTP
+383 GWSFDDNTRTP

-404 VNPGESVILTEST
+404 VNPGESVILTESS
-417 AAAFRSVWS
+417 AAAFRSAWS

-440 LGRNDE
+440 LGRADE

-452 SGALVDRLSYNDQ
+452 SGALVDRLSYDDQ
-465 IYVGTIRTENA
+465 TYTGTIRTENA

-497 SLNDGQN
+497 SINDGQN

-529 QSGGGSSL
+529 QSGGSSSL
-537 VEGGATDTISL
+537 VEGGATDSISL

-555 ADVVIELNGGSQLSP
+555 ANVVIELNGGSQLSP
-570 SIARASFTS
+570 SATSLSFTP

-605 LSFGVSS
+605 LSFVVSS
-612 ADASYGGLAIAPL
+612 ADASYAGLAMAPL
-625 SVAIADNDLIGPPP
+625 IVAIADNDLIGPPP

-654 TGAGGWLSGV
+654 TGVGGWLSGV
-664 IDDPTD
+664 LDDPTD
-670 PARSLGI
+670 PARGLGI

-711 GSGANRKLQITPSG
+711 GSGANRNLQITPSG

-749 ASAASALPANS
+749 ASAASLLPASS

-816 SEVDLEAST
+816 SEVDLEASS
-825 RIGNTIYWLGSHGNN
+825 RIGNTIYWLGSHSNN
-840 TSGTDRPNRE
+840 ASGADRPNRE

-871 YRYLEDDLLAWDAA
+871 YRYLEDDLIAWDAA

-928 PNTAP
+928 PTI
-933 NTASGASGG
+933 ASGG

-967 AQFGNPISLDLGGRG
+967 AQFGNPISLDLGGRA

-998 GPSGAATGI
+998 GPSGAATAI

-1028 QADLST
+1028 QADLSA

-1117 FNGLINSGSPSWS
+1117 FDGLINGGSGSWS
-1130 DNQIPGWHAARSG
+1130 DNQIPGWYAARSG
-1143 SGSTIV
+1143 TGTTIV
-1149 AGSGSSNSGNLYS
+1149 AGSGSGTGGNLYS
-1162 FGVDGST
+1162 FGIDGSS
-1169 DRALGSVGSN
+1169 DRALGSVGSGN
-1179 GAGNFFWGAR
+1179 ASAGNFYWGAR
-1189 FHNDTGRSLDTLYL
+1189 FYNDTGRSLDTLYL

-1214 EASSQALELQWR
+1214 ATTSQGLELQWR
-1226 IGGTGIG
+1226 IGGTGI
-1233 GSSLADTGWTSAPQ
+1233 ANTGWTTAPQ

-1254 SGGAA
+1254 SGGSA
-1259 GALNG
+1259 GSLNG
-1264 NLAANS
+1264 NLSANS

-1275 SLSGLGLAAGQ
+1275 SLTGLGLAAGQ

-1293 DPNHSG
+1293 DPDHSG
-1299 ADHGLAID
+1299 SDHGLAID

-1345 TNPSSPVS
+1345 TNPASPVS

-1403 GTIRARVSSADPA
+1403 GTIRTQVSSADPA
-1416 YDGMVVSDLGVQITD
+1416 YDGMVVSDLGVQVTD
-1431 NEQLVVVTA
+1431 NEQLAVVTA
-1440 IHSIQGSGAT
+1440 IHSIQGSGAS
-1450 SPMLGQR
+1450 SPMLGQS

-1482 DADADSDPTSSEGIF
+1482 DADADADPTSSEGIF

-1502 GLFSGAVGSRLRL
+1502 GLFSGVVGSRLRL

-1525 ASAITGTTV
+1525 ASAITGTTIT
-1534 NSSLTQLTNISGL
+1534 SSLTQLTDISGL
-1547 NYLGSAALPSITR
+1547 NYLGTAALPSITR
-1560 VTLPVADAAALER
+1560 VTLPLADAAALER
-1573 YEGMRLQVAAASGDL
+1573 YEGMRVQIAATSGEL

-1611 NYTQNNNPSVSGYA
+1611 NYTQNNSPSVSGYA
-1625 AYRNDLLDNYIT
+1625 AYLNDLLDNYIT
-1637 LDDGSSVQN
+1637 LDDGSSLQN

-1665 RGGDSIVSIT
+1665 RGGDSIASIA

-1689 STGADFSATNP
+1689 TTGANFSATNP

-1767 IENDGYGANSAVAA
+1767 IENDGYGASSAVAS
-1781 IVNGLNN
+1781 IVAGLNN

-1801 SADLNLSGGFGGDE
+1801 SADLSLSGGLGGDE

-1821 YRTDKVRLAAG
+1821 YRTDRVRLASG

-1838 QSGSFSQA
+1838 QTGSFTQG

-1862 EAGAAT
+1862 AAGAAT
-1868 GEQFTAV
+1868 GEEFTAV

-1947 NRGYRSLFDADS
+1947 SRGYRSLFDADS

-1982 QVSGSAKWHINS
+1982 QVSGSSKWHINS

-2000 DYNTEFKS
+2000 DYNIEFKS

-2013 NFYNEDPFRTSDHD
+2013 SFYNADPFRTSDHD
-2027 PLLAGLSLTP
+2027 PLLAGFSLTP
-2037 ANRTPTHITS
+2037 TNRLPTAVELTNAIASLAENTNTS
-2047 IGGGDSVVS
+2047 SRIKVADIAISDDAFGS
-2056 SQINDNSVVGTA
+2056 NSISLQGVDAAAFEVIGTA
-2068 EASRSV
+2068 LFLKAGTSLNYESKTAYAVTVSVGDTTIAGSSPVSTAYSLAVTDVNDAPSFSVLTPPVETTGSNSQTEISFAELLAQANATDEDGTVVAFQVAAVASGSLLIG
-2074 SIYTGATLLGTT
+2074 SSAGSAT
-2086 TSDSSGNF
+2086 
-2094 SYTLTAPNLTIIGQ
+2094 AW
-2108 GSGKSIT
+2108 
-2115 ASLTGAAG
+2115 AAG
-2123 STGTSSTFSF
+2123 SNDRVNAGTNLYWTPAAGQAGSLANPMATGAFSVY
-2133 SIDTLAPAVSS
+2133 AVDNNGGLSAS
-2144 FAISDGALQIGDT
+2144 PVT
-2157 ATVTLAF
+2157 ATVNVVCF
-2164 SEAVAGFDSDADIT
+2164 
-2178 AANAVLSA
+2178 
-2186 MSSAD
+2186 
-2191 GGLTWTGVFTPIANI
+2191 
-2206 EDTTNILIL
+2206 
-2215 ANTYT
+2215 
-2220 DLAGNAGVTASTAN
+2220 LAGTLIATPSGEQPIETLKPGDLISTAEGPQPVRFLARSTR
-2234 YSIDTLAPA
+2234 SIAQLQALGKMPIRINQGAFGSFGPDQDSFLSPSH
-2243 TTAAVTAI
+2243 AI
-2251 TDDVGIVQG
+2251 HF
-2260 TVASGATTDD
+2260 
-2270 ISLSISGTLSAALAA
+2270 A
-2285 GEAVRLYDGTTY
+2285 GCLV
-2297 LGNATVS
+2297 
-2304 GTTWSYADSRVW
+2304 
-2316 VMLYPLNHFFSYTA
+2316 
-2330 QVSDAA
+2330 
-2336 GNQSAAGS
+2336 
-2344 VYTATFDQVA
+2344 
-2354 PSAPTLTLTSDTGS
+2354 
-2368 SSTDR
+2368 
-2373 LTNNGSITVVGLEAG
+2373 EAG
-2388 ATWQYSTN
+2388 ALIN
-2396 RGTSWSAALA
+2396 GTSIQQLNDWPEAAL
-2406 ATTTAFSVAPGS
+2406 TYYNIELERHS
-2418 YSPAQVQVRQIDAA
+2418 
-2432 GNSSPALT
+2432 
-2440 TFPAFTVDTIAP
+2440 
-2452 NTTATIT
+2452 
-2459 AVNDNVG
+2459 
-2466 LIRGNLAD
+2466 LI
-2474 GASTDDTT
+2474 
-2482 PTISGTISAALASG
+2482 
-2496 ETLRLFN
+2496 
-2503 GDTLLGI
+2503 
-2510 ASVNNTAKTW
+2510 
-2520 SFTPAA
+2520 
-2526 LAATAGTSYSI
+2526 
-2537 TARVADAAGNLG
+2537 
-2549 TASTSFSFSLDTSA
+2549 
-2563 PAVTAAITAV
+2563 
-2573 DDNVGLIQGN
+2573 
-2583 LVAYAVSDD
+2583 
-2592 TTPTITGSITAALAT
+2592 
-2607 GESLR
+2607 
-2612 IFNGSTFLGLATVDN
+2612 
-2627 ATLTWAFTPTTALP
+2627 
-2641 ITTATWYGI
+2641 
-2650 TARVADAAGNLGSV
+2650 
-2664 SATRYFGIDTTAPI
+2664 
-2678 STAAIT
+2678 
-2684 AVNDNVGLIRGNLA
+2684 
-2698 DGASTDDTTPTI
+2698 
-2710 SGTISA
+2710 
-2716 ALASGETLRL
+2716 
-2726 FNGDTLLGI
+2726 
-2735 ASVNNTAKTWSF
+2735 
-2747 TPAALAATAG
+2747 
-2757 TSYSITARVADAAGN
+2757 
-2772 LGTASTSFSFSLD
+2772 
-2785 TSAPAVTAAITA
+2785 
-2797 VDDNVGLIQGNLVAY
+2797 
-2812 AVSDDTTPTITGSI
+2812 
-2826 TAALATGESLRI
+2826 
-2838 FNGSTFLGLATVDNA
+2838 
-2853 TLTWA
+2853 
-2858 FTPTTALPITTA
+2858 
-2870 TWYGITA
+2870 
-2877 RVADAAGNLG
+2877 
-2887 SVSATR
+2887 
-2893 YFGID
+2893 
-2898 TTAPSTTAAI
+2898 
-2908 TAVNDNVGLI
+2908 
-2918 RGNLVA
+2918 
-2924 DAVSDDTTPT
+2924 
-2934 ISGTISAALA
+2934 
-2944 TGERLRIYNGDSY
+2944 
-2957 LGIASVNNTANTWSF
+2957 
-2972 TPSTPIGNG
+2972 
-2981 FYAVSARVSD
+2981 
-2991 GAGNLG
+2991 
-2997 AASPVQRFSID
+2997 
-3008 STANQLIGTAA
+3008 TANQLLVESYF
-3019 ANTLTATNAKDL
+3019 ANYRSNGFSRDCWDNYHDYVALYGAGELMEELPLPRIAFARQIPMQLRLTLQLHEDKFKLAKPGIVASVVDQFA
-3031 ITGLGGIDTFKFTAL
+3031 GLCL
-3046 TSSTLASFDRITDF
+3046 
-3060 NIGTDILDGPNAI
+3060 
-3073 TAAEINKLGLADSLD
+3073 
-3088 ASSISTLLTTSTF
+3088 
-3101 IANKA
+3101 
-3106 ASFSYSDPS
+3106 
-3115 GVSRSFIALNDGIA
+3115 
-3129 GYQSSADTIIEITGY
+3129 
-3144 TGLLANLFVG
+3144 

>member
-1 MISFSSSYSQNFDS
+1 VRLHFSYFQGMISFSSSYSQNFDS
-15 LANSGGNNIWANDVT
+15 LASSGAALSWSNDVT
-30 LPGWSLFRQPST
+30 LEGWFLFRQPAT
-42 SPVAIT
+42 GPVALT
-48 AYGAS
+48 SYAVDS
-53 NGSANGGSFY
+53 GSGNSGSFF
-63 SYGSMGSSDRA
+63 SYGSTNASDRA
-74 IGGLGSNANSFG
+74 LGGLGSGGNYFG
-86 APSSNNLAGWIALTL
+86 SPGPAAGNVAGWIALAL
-101 TNDSGSTINALDLSF
+101 TNSSGTTINALDLSF

-128 AQSMVLEYGFGS
+128 AQSMVLQYGFGS
-140 TFATVSNWIAPGGNF
+140 TFAAVANWIAPGGNF
-155 NWTSPVTSATAAAID
+155 NWTSPVVSATAAAVN
-170 GNIAGNGGGRV
+170 GNVAGNGGGRV

-187 LQNLGWLANGNLWF
+187 LQNLGWLANSNLWF
-201 RWIETND
+201 RWIENND
-208 SGNDHGLAI
+208 AGNDHGLAF

-229 VVTISSPD
+229 VVTISSLD
-237 AAAAEQGGDIASL
+237 AAAAEQGGDPASL
-250 RISRDGSSAA
+250 RISRDGSIAA
-260 ALSVNLNLAGSASL
+260 ALTVNINLAGSASL

-300 SWLDVIITPINDSL
+300 SWLDVIITPINDDL

-404 VNPGESVILTEST
+404 INPGESVILTESS

-465 IYVGTIRTENA
+465 IYAGTIRTENA

-497 SLNDGQN
+497 SINDGQN
-504 SRSSSGADLGN
+504 SRSSSGSDLGN

-529 QSGGGSSL
+529 QSGGSSSL

-570 SIARASFTS
+570 SVASLSFTP

-585 QSISLSAIDDL
+585 QSISLSAIDDP

-605 LSFGVSS
+605 LSFGISS
-612 ADASYGGLAIAPL
+612 ADASYGGLAMAPL
-625 SVAIADNDLIGPPP
+625 TVAIADNDLIGPPP

-654 TGAGGWLSGV
+654 TGGGGWLSGV

-670 PARSLGI
+670 PARNLGI

-688 ANLQLGVSSSNQAVV
+688 ANLQLSVSSSNQAVV

-735 ADGSSSASYEFSYG
+735 ADGTSSAIYEFSYG
-749 ASAASALPANS
+749 ASAASALPASS

-772 IAIDANWMLVADD
+772 SAIDANWMLVADD

-794 RQQSGLPQAGFD
+794 RQQSGLAQAGFD

-840 TSGTDRPNRE
+840 TSGADRPNRE

-860 GSDTSLSFLGD
+860 GSDTSLSFVGD

-928 PNTAP
+928 PNIT
-933 NTASGASGG
+933 SGA

-967 AQFGNPISLDLGGRG
+967 AQFGSPISLDLGGRG

-998 GPSGAATGI
+998 GPSGAATGV

-1028 QADLST
+1028 QADLSA

-1117 FNGLINSGSPSWS
+1117 FNSLINSASASWS
-1130 DNQIPGWHAARSG
+1130 DNQIPGWYAARSG
-1143 SGSTIV
+1143 TGTTIV

-1162 FGVDGST
+1162 FGIDGSS
-1169 DRALGSVGSN
+1169 DRALGSVGS
-1179 GAGNFFWGAR
+1179 GSAGNFFWGAR
-1189 FHNDTGRSLDTLYL
+1189 FYNDTGRSLDTLYL
-1203 SYRGEQWRNSG
+1203 SYRGEQWRNS
-1214 EASSQALELQWR
+1214 AATTSQGLELQWR
-1226 IGGTGIG
+1226 IGGNGIG
-1233 GSSLADTGWTSAPQ
+1233 GSGIANTGWTTAPQ

-1254 SGGAA
+1254 SGGSA

-1275 SLSGLGLAAGQ
+1275 SLTGLGLAAGQ

-1293 DPNHSG
+1293 DPDHSG

-1340 ALALS
+1340 DLALN
-1345 TNPSSPVS
+1345 TIPSSPVS
-1353 VTLTADSQVQISAD
+1353 VTLTSDSQVQISAD

-1403 GTIRARVSSADPA
+1403 GTIRAQVSSADPA
-1416 YDGMVVSDLGVQITD
+1416 YDGMVVSDLGVQVTD
-1431 NEQLVVVTA
+1431 NEQLAVVTA
-1440 IHSIQGSGAT
+1440 IHSIQGSGAS
-1450 SPMLGQR
+1450 SPMLGQS

-1482 DADADSDPTSSEGIF
+1482 DADADADPTSSEGIF

-1502 GLFSGAVGSRLRL
+1502 GLFSGVVGSRLRL

-1525 ASAITGTTV
+1525 ASAITGTTIT
-1534 NSSLTQLTNISGL
+1534 SSLTQLTNISGL

-1573 YEGMRLQVAAASGDL
+1573 YEGMRLQIAAASGDL

-1665 RGGDSIVSIT
+1665 RGGDTIATIA

-1821 YRTDKVRLAAG
+1821 YRTDRVRLAAG
-1832 SQVAAL
+1832 SQVATL
-1838 QSGSFSQA
+1838 QTGSFSQA
-1846 AARVQRPALA
+1846 ADRVQRPALA

-1862 EAGAAT
+1862 AAGAAT

-1935 SYLQEDPIRILA
+1935 SYLQEDPIRILES
-1947 NRGYRSLFDADS
+1947 RGYRSLFDADS

-1970 LDHMLASDSLYS
+1970 LDHMLASDSLYG
-1982 QVSGSAKWHINS
+1982 QVSGSGKWHINA

-2000 DYNTEFKS
+2000 DYNIEFKS

-2013 NFYNEDPFRTSDHD
+2013 SFYNADPFRTSDHD
-2027 PLLAGLSLTP
+2027 PLLAGFSLTP
-2037 ANRTPTHITS
+2037 TNRPPTNISISTSSFDENITAGSS
-2047 IGGGDSVVS
+2047 IAILSSSDPDSGNSFAYTLVAGGGATDNNSFSISGSNLIINS
-2056 SQINDNSVVGTA
+2056 SPNYEAKSSYSLRLRSTDQGGLFTEKEFTFLVNNLIEEISSDASTTLPSDHENLILTGNSNINGTGNSSDN
-2068 EASRSV
+2068 
-2074 SIYTGATLLGTT
+2074 
-2086 TSDSSGNF
+2086 
-2094 SYTLTAPNLTIIGQ
+2094 
-2108 GSGKSIT
+2108 
-2115 ASLTGAAG
+2115 SLTGNAG
-2123 STGTSSTFSF
+2123 QNSLYGLAGNDRLYGSGGNDTLDGGLGDDTMNGGAGNDTFYVN
-2133 SIDTLAPAVSS
+2133 SIDDFCYDAPGQGIDTVISSIGWALDNYIENLTLA
-2144 FAISDGALQIGDT
+2144 G
-2157 ATVTLAF
+2157 
-2164 SEAVAGFDSDADIT
+2164 DADI
-2178 AANAVLSA
+2178 NAWGNEWNNL
-2186 MSSAD
+2186 
-2191 GGLTWTGVFTPIANI
+2191 
-2206 EDTTNILIL
+2206 LI
-2215 ANTYT
+2215 
-2220 DLAGNAGVTASTAN
+2220 
-2234 YSIDTLAPA
+2234 
-2243 TTAAVTAI
+2243 
-2251 TDDVGIVQG
+2251 
-2260 TVASGATTDD
+2260 
-2270 ISLSISGTLSAALAA
+2270 
-2285 GEAVRLYDGTTY
+2285 
-2297 LGNATVS
+2297 
-2304 GTTWSYADSRVW
+2304 
-2316 VMLYPLNHFFSYTA
+2316 
-2330 QVSDAA
+2330 
-2336 GNQSAAGS
+2336 
-2344 VYTATFDQVA
+2344 
-2354 PSAPTLTLTSDTGS
+2354 
-2368 SSTDR
+2368 
-2373 LTNNGSITVVGLEAG
+2373 
-2388 ATWQYSTN
+2388 
-2396 RGTSWSAALA
+2396 
-2406 ATTTAFSVAPGS
+2406 
-2418 YSPAQVQVRQIDAA
+2418 
-2432 GNSSPALT
+2432 GNSG
-2440 TFPAFTVDTIAP
+2440 
-2452 NTTATIT
+2452 N
-2459 AVNDNVG
+2459 NV
-2466 LIRGNLAD
+2466 LNGN
-2474 GASTDDTT
+2474 
-2482 PTISGTISAALASG
+2482 
-2496 ETLRLFN
+2496 
-2503 GDTLLGI
+2503 
-2510 ASVNNTAKTW
+2510 
-2520 SFTPAA
+2520 
-2526 LAATAGTSYSI
+2526 
-2537 TARVADAAGNLG
+2537 
-2549 TASTSFSFSLDTSA
+2549 
-2563 PAVTAAITAV
+2563 
-2573 DDNVGLIQGN
+2573 
-2583 LVAYAVSDD
+2583 
-2592 TTPTITGSITAALAT
+2592 
-2607 GESLR
+2607 
-2612 IFNGSTFLGLATVDN
+2612 
-2627 ATLTWAFTPTTALP
+2627 
-2641 ITTATWYGI
+2641 
-2650 TARVADAAGNLGSV
+2650 
-2664 SATRYFGIDTTAPI
+2664 
-2678 STAAIT
+2678 
-2684 AVNDNVGLIRGNLA
+2684 
-2698 DGASTDDTTPTI
+2698 
-2710 SGTISA
+2710 
-2716 ALASGETLRL
+2716 
-2726 FNGDTLLGI
+2726 
-2735 ASVNNTAKTWSF
+2735 
-2747 TPAALAATAG
+2747 
-2757 TSYSITARVADAAGN
+2757 
-2772 LGTASTSFSFSLD
+2772 
-2785 TSAPAVTAAITA
+2785 
-2797 VDDNVGLIQGNLVAY
+2797 
-2812 AVSDDTTPTITGSI
+2812 
-2826 TAALATGESLRI
+2826 
-2838 FNGSTFLGLATVDNA
+2838 
-2853 TLTWA
+2853 
-2858 FTPTTALPITTA
+2858 
-2870 TWYGITA
+2870 
-2877 RVADAAGNLG
+2877 
-2887 SVSATR
+2887 
-2893 YFGID
+2893 
-2898 TTAPSTTAAI
+2898 
-2908 TAVNDNVGLI
+2908 
-2918 RGNLVA
+2918 
-2924 DAVSDDTTPT
+2924 
-2934 ISGTISAALA
+2934 
-2944 TGERLRIYNGDSY
+2944 
-2957 LGIASVNNTANTWSF
+2957 
-2972 TPSTPIGNG
+2972 
-2981 FYAVSARVSD
+2981 
-2991 GAGNLG
+2991 
-2997 AASPVQRFSID
+2997 
-3008 STANQLIGTAA
+3008 
-3019 ANTLTATNAKDL
+3019 
-3031 ITGLGGIDTFKFTAL
+3031 GGIDTMIGGLGDDKYVVDNIADIVTEDIGGGLDWVESSVNWNMGSNLENLILTGGANLSGTGNAL
-3046 TSSTLASFDRITDF
+3046 DNRIKG
-3060 NIGTDILDGPNAI
+3060 NIGDNILDGGQGRDNLIGDAGADIFKFSNLPSYGAGNADRI
-3073 TAAEINKLGLADSLD
+3073 LD
-3088 ASSISTLLTTSTF
+3088 FSGSSGDRLLIS
-3101 IANKA
+3101 KA
-3106 ASFSYSDPS
+3106 AFGITNASASLINTNSTDLAN
-3115 GVSRSFIALNDGIA
+3115 ALKTN
-3129 GYQSSADTIIEITGY
+3129 
-3144 TGLLANLFVG
+3144 NLFVYNTSNGHLYHNANGSAGSFGNGGIFAVFTNAAALQTGWISLY

>member
-15 LANSGGNNIWANDVT
+15 LDGVSLSWTNDVT
-30 LPGWSLFRQPST
+30 LPGWFLFRPPANN
-42 SPVAIT
+42 PVAIT
-48 AYGAS
+48 GYAFGT
-53 NGSANGGSFY
+53 GSSTTGSFY
-63 SYGSMGSSDRA
+63 SYGSTNASDRA
-74 IGGLGSNANSFG
+74 LGGLGSNGSYFG
-86 APSSNNLAGWIALTL
+86 SPGSGDVAGWIALAL
-101 TNDSGSTINALDLSF
+101 TNSSGNTINALDLSF

-128 AQSMVLEYGFGS
+128 AQSMVLQYGFGS
-140 TFATVSNWIAPGGNF
+140 TFAAVSNWIAPGGNF
-155 NWTSPVTSATAAAID
+155 NWTSPVASSTAAAVN
-170 GNIAGNGGGRV
+170 GNSVAGRV

-187 LQNLGWLANGNLWF
+187 LQNLGWLANSNLWF
-201 RWIETND
+201 RWIENND
-208 SGNDHGLAI
+208 AGADHGLAI

-229 VVTISSPD
+229 VVTISSLD
-237 AAAAEQGGDIASL
+237 AAAAEQGGDSASL

-260 ALSVNLNLAGSASL
+260 ALTVNLNLAGSASL

-286 ASISGSTALIPEGQ
+286 ASISVINSGSATALIPAGQ
-300 SWLDVIITPINDSL
+300 SWLDVIITPINDNL

-322 LSLASSSNYASGSP
+322 LSLASSSSYASGSP
-336 VSATVS
+336 VSATVN
-342 IADDDEGA
+342 ITDDEEGA

-356 EYMYNGAGGLGEF
+356 EYMYNSAGGPGEF

-383 GWSFDDNSRTP
+383 GWSFDDNTRTP

-404 VNPGESVILTEST
+404 VNPGESVILTESS
-417 AAAFRSVWS
+417 AAAFRSAWS

-440 LGRNDE
+440 LGRADE

-452 SGALVDRLSYNDQ
+452 SGALVDRLSYDDQ
-465 IYVGTIRTENA
+465 TYTGTIRTENA

-497 SLNDGQN
+497 SINDGQN

-529 QSGGGSSL
+529 QSGGSSSL
-537 VEGGATDTISL
+537 VEGGATDSISL

-555 ADVVIELNGGSQLSP
+555 ANVVIELNGGSQLSP
-570 SIARASFTS
+570 SATSLSFTP

-605 LSFGVSS
+605 LSFVVSS
-612 ADASYGGLAIAPL
+612 ADASYAGLAMAPL
-625 SVAIADNDLIGPPP
+625 IVAIADNDLIGPPP

-654 TGAGGWLSGV
+654 TGVGGWLSGV
-664 IDDPTD
+664 LDDPTD
-670 PARSLGI
+670 PARGLGI

-711 GSGANRKLQITPSG
+711 GSGANRNLQITPSG

-749 ASAASALPANS
+749 ASAASLLPASS

-816 SEVDLEAST
+816 SEVDLEASS
-825 RIGNTIYWLGSHGNN
+825 RIGNTIYWLGSHSNN
-840 TSGTDRPNRE
+840 ASGADRPNRE

-871 YRYLEDDLLAWDAA
+871 YRYLEDDLIAWDAA

-928 PNTAP
+928 PTI
-933 NTASGASGG
+933 ASGG

-967 AQFGNPISLDLGGRG
+967 AQFGNPISLDLGGRA

-998 GPSGAATGI
+998 GPSGAATAI

-1028 QADLST
+1028 QADLSA

-1117 FNGLINSGSPSWS
+1117 FDGLINGGSGSWS
-1130 DNQIPGWHAARSG
+1130 DNQIPGWYAARSG
-1143 SGSTIV
+1143 TGTTIV
-1149 AGSGSSNSGNLYS
+1149 AGSGSGTGGNLYS
-1162 FGVDGST
+1162 FGIDGSS
-1169 DRALGSVGSN
+1169 DRALGSVGSGN
-1179 GAGNFFWGAR
+1179 ASAGNFYWGAR
-1189 FHNDTGRSLDTLYL
+1189 FYNDTGRSLDTLYL

-1214 EASSQALELQWR
+1214 ATTSQGLELQWR
-1226 IGGTGIG
+1226 IGGTGI
-1233 GSSLADTGWTSAPQ
+1233 ANTGWTTAPQ

-1254 SGGAA
+1254 SGGSA
-1259 GALNG
+1259 GSLNG
-1264 NLAANS
+1264 NLSANS

-1275 SLSGLGLAAGQ
+1275 SLTGLGLAAGQ

-1293 DPNHSG
+1293 DPDHSG
-1299 ADHGLAID
+1299 SDHGLAID

-1345 TNPSSPVS
+1345 TNPASPVS

-1403 GTIRARVSSADPA
+1403 GTIRTQVSSADPA
-1416 YDGMVVSDLGVQITD
+1416 YDGMVVSDLGVQVTD
-1431 NEQLVVVTA
+1431 NEQLAVVTA
-1440 IHSIQGSGAT
+1440 IHSIQGSGAS
-1450 SPMLGQR
+1450 SPMLGQS

-1482 DADADSDPTSSEGIF
+1482 DADADADPTSSEGIF

-1502 GLFSGAVGSRLRL
+1502 GLFSGVVGSRLRL

-1525 ASAITGTTV
+1525 ASAITGTTIT
-1534 NSSLTQLTNISGL
+1534 SSLTQLTDISGL
-1547 NYLGSAALPSITR
+1547 NYLGTAALPSITR
-1560 VTLPVADAAALER
+1560 VTLPLADAAALER
-1573 YEGMRLQVAAASGDL
+1573 YEGMRVQIAATSGEL

-1611 NYTQNNNPSVSGYA
+1611 NYTQNNSPSVSGYA
-1625 AYRNDLLDNYIT
+1625 AYLNDLLDNYIT
-1637 LDDGSSVQN
+1637 LDDGSSLQN

-1665 RGGDSIVSIT
+1665 RGGDSIASIA

-1689 STGADFSATNP
+1689 TTGANFSATNP

-1767 IENDGYGANSAVAA
+1767 IENDGYGASSAVAS
-1781 IVNGLNN
+1781 IVAGLNN

-1801 SADLNLSGGFGGDE
+1801 SADLSLSGGLGGDE

-1821 YRTDKVRLAAG
+1821 YRTDRVRLASG

-1838 QSGSFSQA
+1838 QTGSFTQG

-1862 EAGAAT
+1862 AAGAAT
-1868 GEQFTAV
+1868 GEEFTAV

-1947 NRGYRSLFDADS
+1947 SRGYRSLFDADS

-1982 QVSGSAKWHINS
+1982 QVSGSSKWHINS

-2000 DYNTEFKS
+2000 DYNIEFKS

-2013 NFYNEDPFRTSDHD
+2013 SFYNADPFRTSDHD
-2027 PLLAGLSLTP
+2027 PLLAGFSLTP
-2037 ANRTPTHITS
+2037 TNRLPTAVELTNAIASLAENTNTS
-2047 IGGGDSVVS
+2047 SRIKVADIAISDDAFGS
-2056 SQINDNSVVGTA
+2056 NSISLQGVDAAAFEVIGTA
-2068 EASRSV
+2068 LFLKAGTSLNYESKTAYAVTVSVGDTTIAGSSPVSTAYSLAVTDVNDAPSFSVLTPPVETTGSNSQTEISFAELLAQANATDEDGTVVAFQVAAVASGSLLIG
-2074 SIYTGATLLGTT
+2074 SSAGSAT
-2086 TSDSSGNF
+2086 
-2094 SYTLTAPNLTIIGQ
+2094 AW
-2108 GSGKSIT
+2108 
-2115 ASLTGAAG
+2115 AAG
-2123 STGTSSTFSF
+2123 SNDRVNAGTNLYWTPAAGQAGSLANPMATGAFSVY
-2133 SIDTLAPAVSS
+2133 AVDNNGGLSAS
-2144 FAISDGALQIGDT
+2144 PVT
-2157 ATVTLAF
+2157 ATVNVVCF
-2164 SEAVAGFDSDADIT
+2164 
-2178 AANAVLSA
+2178 
-2186 MSSAD
+2186 
-2191 GGLTWTGVFTPIANI
+2191 
-2206 EDTTNILIL
+2206 
-2215 ANTYT
+2215 
-2220 DLAGNAGVTASTAN
+2220 LAGTLIATPSGEQPIETLKPGDLISTAEGPQPVRFLARSTR
-2234 YSIDTLAPA
+2234 SIAQLQALGKMPIRINQGAFGSFGPA
-2243 TTAAVTAI
+2243 QDSFMSPSHAI
-2251 TDDVGIVQG
+2251 HF
-2260 TVASGATTDD
+2260 
-2270 ISLSISGTLSAALAA
+2270 A
-2285 GEAVRLYDGTTY
+2285 GCLV
-2297 LGNATVS
+2297 
-2304 GTTWSYADSRVW
+2304 
-2316 VMLYPLNHFFSYTA
+2316 
-2330 QVSDAA
+2330 
-2336 GNQSAAGS
+2336 
-2344 VYTATFDQVA
+2344 
-2354 PSAPTLTLTSDTGS
+2354 
-2368 SSTDR
+2368 
-2373 LTNNGSITVVGLEAG
+2373 EAG
-2388 ATWQYSTN
+2388 ALIN
-2396 RGTSWSAALA
+2396 GTSIQQLNDWPEAAL
-2406 ATTTAFSVAPGS
+2406 TYYNIELERHS
-2418 YSPAQVQVRQIDAA
+2418 
-2432 GNSSPALT
+2432 
-2440 TFPAFTVDTIAP
+2440 
-2452 NTTATIT
+2452 
-2459 AVNDNVG
+2459 
-2466 LIRGNLAD
+2466 LI
-2474 GASTDDTT
+2474 
-2482 PTISGTISAALASG
+2482 
-2496 ETLRLFN
+2496 
-2503 GDTLLGI
+2503 
-2510 ASVNNTAKTW
+2510 
-2520 SFTPAA
+2520 
-2526 LAATAGTSYSI
+2526 
-2537 TARVADAAGNLG
+2537 
-2549 TASTSFSFSLDTSA
+2549 
-2563 PAVTAAITAV
+2563 
-2573 DDNVGLIQGN
+2573 
-2583 LVAYAVSDD
+2583 
-2592 TTPTITGSITAALAT
+2592 
-2607 GESLR
+2607 
-2612 IFNGSTFLGLATVDN
+2612 
-2627 ATLTWAFTPTTALP
+2627 
-2641 ITTATWYGI
+2641 
-2650 TARVADAAGNLGSV
+2650 
-2664 SATRYFGIDTTAPI
+2664 
-2678 STAAIT
+2678 
-2684 AVNDNVGLIRGNLA
+2684 
-2698 DGASTDDTTPTI
+2698 
-2710 SGTISA
+2710 
-2716 ALASGETLRL
+2716 
-2726 FNGDTLLGI
+2726 
-2735 ASVNNTAKTWSF
+2735 
-2747 TPAALAATAG
+2747 
-2757 TSYSITARVADAAGN
+2757 
-2772 LGTASTSFSFSLD
+2772 
-2785 TSAPAVTAAITA
+2785 
-2797 VDDNVGLIQGNLVAY
+2797 
-2812 AVSDDTTPTITGSI
+2812 
-2826 TAALATGESLRI
+2826 
-2838 FNGSTFLGLATVDNA
+2838 
-2853 TLTWA
+2853 
-2858 FTPTTALPITTA
+2858 
-2870 TWYGITA
+2870 
-2877 RVADAAGNLG
+2877 
-2887 SVSATR
+2887 
-2893 YFGID
+2893 
-2898 TTAPSTTAAI
+2898 
-2908 TAVNDNVGLI
+2908 
-2918 RGNLVA
+2918 
-2924 DAVSDDTTPT
+2924 
-2934 ISGTISAALA
+2934 
-2944 TGERLRIYNGDSY
+2944 
-2957 LGIASVNNTANTWSF
+2957 
-2972 TPSTPIGNG
+2972 
-2981 FYAVSARVSD
+2981 
-2991 GAGNLG
+2991 
-2997 AASPVQRFSID
+2997 
-3008 STANQLIGTAA
+3008 TANQLLVESYF
-3019 ANTLTATNAKDL
+3019 ANYRSNGFSRDCWDNYHDYVALYGAGELMEELPLPRIAFARQIPMQLRLTLQLHEDKFKLAKPGIVASVVDQFA
-3031 ITGLGGIDTFKFTAL
+3031 GLCL
-3046 TSSTLASFDRITDF
+3046 
-3060 NIGTDILDGPNAI
+3060 
-3073 TAAEINKLGLADSLD
+3073 
-3088 ASSISTLLTTSTF
+3088 
-3101 IANKA
+3101 
-3106 ASFSYSDPS
+3106 
-3115 GVSRSFIALNDGIA
+3115 
-3129 GYQSSADTIIEITGY
+3129 
-3144 TGLLANLFVG
+3144 

>member
-15 LANSGGNNIWANDVT
+15 LASSGAAMTWSNDVT
-30 LPGWSLFRQPST
+30 LPGWFLFRQPANG
-42 SPVAIT
+42 PVAIT
-48 AYGAS
+48 SYAADS
-53 NGSANGGSFY
+53 GSGNSGSFL
-63 SYGSMGSSDRA
+63 SYGSTKSSDRA
-74 IGGLGSNANSFG
+74 LGGLGSGGNYFG
-86 APSSNNLAGWIALTL
+86 SPGNPAVAGWIALAL
-101 TNDSGSTINALDLSF
+101 TNNSGTTINALDLSF

-140 TFATVSNWIAPGGNF
+140 TFGAVSNWIAPGGNF
-155 NWTSPVTSATAAAID
+155 NWPSPVASSTAAPVD
-170 GNIAGNGGGRV
+170 GNVAGNGGGRE

-187 LQNLGWLANGNLWF
+187 LQNLGWLAKSNLWF
-201 RWIETND
+201 RWIENND
-208 SGNDHGLAI
+208 SGADHGLAI
-217 DDLSINL
+217 DDLSITL

-229 VVTISSPD
+229 VVTISSLD
-237 AAAAEQGGDIASL
+237 AAAAEQGGDTASL
-250 RISRDGSSAA
+250 RISRDGSTAA
-260 ALSVNLNLAGSASL
+260 ALTVNLNLANLPGSASL

-286 ASISGSTALIPEGQ
+286 ASISSTTALIPAGQ

-314 IEGGETVQ
+314 IEGSEDVQ
-322 LSLASSSNYASGSP
+322 LSLVSSSNYASGSP
-336 VSATVS
+336 ASATVN
-342 IADDDEGA
+342 ITDDDEGA

-356 EYMYNGAGGLGEF
+356 EYMYSGAGGLGEF
-369 IEFTNLSSNAVNMA
+369 VEFTNLSSNAVNMA
-383 GWSFDDNSRTP
+383 GWSFDDNTRTP

-440 LGRNDE
+440 LGRADE
-446 INLYDA
+446 INIYDA
-452 SGALVDRLSYNDQ
+452 SGALVDRLSYDDQ
-465 IYVGTIRTENA
+465 TYTGTIRSQNA
-476 SGWAPTGKLANFVIS
+476 SGWTKTGRLANFVIS
-491 TDWKLA
+491 ADWTLA
-497 SLNDGQN
+497 SANDDQN

-529 QSGGGSSL
+529 QSGGSSTL

-555 ADVVIELNGGSQLSP
+555 ANVLIELNGGSQLSP
-570 SIARASFTS
+570 SAASLSFTP

-596 FVEGSHSGS
+596 LVEGSHSGS
-605 LSFGVSS
+605 LSFVVSS
-612 ADASYGGLAIAPL
+612 ADASYAGLAIAPL
-625 SVAIADNDLIGPPP
+625 SVAIADNDQIGPPP
-639 SIAEATAH
+639 TIAETTAH

-664 IDDPTD
+664 LGDPTD

-711 GSGANRKLQITPSG
+711 GSGANRNLQITPSG

-749 ASAASALPANS
+749 ASAASSLPANS

-816 SEVDLEAST
+816 SEVDLEASS

-840 TSGTDRPNRE
+840 TSGADRPNRE
-850 RLFATALSGS
+850 RLFATAISGS

-928 PNTAP
+928 PTI
-933 NTASGASGG
+933 SSGG

-989 ASGEYLIVA
+989 ASGEYLIIA
-998 GPSGAATGI
+998 GPSGAATGV

-1028 QADLST
+1028 QADLSA

-1090 FRSDWLSLGPA
+1090 FRSDWLNLGPA
-1101 VIPTGSIA
+1101 VIPAGSIA

-1117 FNGLINSGSPSWS
+1117 FNSLINSASASWS
-1130 DNQIPGWHAARSG
+1130 DNQIPGWYAARSG

-1149 AGSGSSNSGNLYS
+1149 AGSGSSTGGNLYS
-1162 FGVDGST
+1162 FGVDGSS
-1169 DRALGSVGSN
+1169 DRALGSVGSGN
-1179 GAGNFFWGAR
+1179 ASAGNFYWGAR
-1189 FHNDTGRSLDTLYL
+1189 FYNDTGRSLETLYL
-1203 SYRGEQWRNSG
+1203 SYRGEQWRNS
-1214 EASSQALELQWR
+1214 AATTSQGLELQWR
-1226 IGGTGIG
+1226 IGGSG
-1233 GSSLADTGWTSAPQ
+1233 LADTGWTTAPQ

-1254 SGGAA
+1254 SGGSA

-1275 SLSGLGLAAGQ
+1275 SLTGLGLAAGQ

-1293 DPNHSG
+1293 DPDHSG

-1345 TNPSSPVS
+1345 TIPASPVS

-1390 AIDDELLETAIHA
+1390 AIDDDLLETAIHA
-1403 GTIRARVSSADPA
+1403 GTIRTQVSSADPA
-1416 YDGMVVSDLGVQITD
+1416 YDGMVVSDLGVQVTD
-1431 NEQLVVVTA
+1431 NEQLAVVTA
-1440 IHSIQGSGAT
+1440 IHSIQGSGAS

-1482 DADADSDPTSSEGIF
+1482 DADADADPTSSEGIF

-1525 ASAITGTTV
+1525 ASAITGTTIT
-1534 NSSLTQLTNISGL
+1534 SSLTQLTDITGL
-1547 NYLGSAALPSITR
+1547 NYLGTAALPSITR

-1599 GEVGLSAGGRLT
+1599 GEVGLAAGGRLT

-1625 AYRNDLLDNYIT
+1625 AYLNDLLDNYIT
-1637 LDDGSSVQN
+1637 LDDGGSLQN

-1665 RGGDSIVSIT
+1665 RGGDSIASIT

-1700 RSDAPASLGGSLRV
+1700 RGDAPASLGGSLRV

-1821 YRTDKVRLAAG
+1821 YRTDRVRLAAG
-1832 SQVAAL
+1832 SQVATL
-1838 QSGSFSQA
+1838 QTGSFSQA

-1862 EAGAAT
+1862 AAGAAT
-1868 GEQFTAV
+1868 GEEFTAV

-1935 SYLQEDPIRILA
+1935 SYLQEDPIRILES
-1947 NRGYRSLFDADS
+1947 RGYRSLFDADS

-1982 QVSGSAKWHINS
+1982 QVSGSSKWHINS

-2000 DYNTEFKS
+2000 DYNIEFKS

-2013 NFYNEDPFRTSDHD
+2013 SFYNADPFRTSDHD
-2027 PLLAGLSLTP
+2027 PLLAGFSLTP
-2037 ANRTPTHITS
+2037 TNRPPSAVELANAIASLAENTNTS
-2047 IGGGDSVVS
+2047 SRIKLADIAISDDTLGSNSISLQGVDAAAFEVIGTALFLKAGTSLNYESKTAYAVTVSVGDTTIGGSSPVSTAYSLAVTDVNDAPTFSALTPPVETTGSNRQTEISFAELLAQANATDEDGTVVAFQVAAVASGSLLIGS
-2056 SQINDNSVVGTA
+2056 SAGSATA
-2068 EASRSV
+2068 W
-2074 SIYTGATLLGTT
+2074 
-2086 TSDSSGNF
+2086 
-2094 SYTLTAPNLTIIGQ
+2094 
-2108 GSGKSIT
+2108 
-2115 ASLTGAAG
+2115 AAG
-2123 STGTSSTFSF
+2123 SNDRVNAGTNLYWTPAAGQAG
-2133 SIDTLAPAVSS
+2133 TLANPLATGAFSVYAVDNSGGLS
-2144 FAISDGALQIGDT
+2144 ASPVT
-2157 ATVTLAF
+2157 ATVNVVCF
-2164 SEAVAGFDSDADIT
+2164 
-2178 AANAVLSA
+2178 
-2186 MSSAD
+2186 
-2191 GGLTWTGVFTPIANI
+2191 
-2206 EDTTNILIL
+2206 
-2215 ANTYT
+2215 
-2220 DLAGNAGVTASTAN
+2220 LAGTLIATPTGERPIESLKPGDLISTAEGPRPVRFLARSTR
-2234 YSIDTLAPA
+2234 SIEQLQALGKMPIRINQGAFGCLGPA
-2243 TTAAVTAI
+2243 QDSFLSPSHAI
-2251 TDDVGIVQG
+2251 
-2260 TVASGATTDD
+2260 
-2270 ISLSISGTLSAALAA
+2270 
-2285 GEAVRLYDGTTY
+2285 
-2297 LGNATVS
+2297 
-2304 GTTWSYADSRVW
+2304 
-2316 VMLYPLNHFFSYTA
+2316 HF
-2330 QVSDAA
+2330 
-2336 GNQSAAGS
+2336 AGS
-2344 VYTATFDQVA
+2344 LV
-2354 PSAPTLTLTSDTGS
+2354 
-2368 SSTDR
+2368 
-2373 LTNNGSITVVGLEAG
+2373 EAG
-2388 ATWQYSTN
+2388 AMIN
-2396 RGTSWSAALA
+2396 GTS
-2406 ATTTAFSVAPGS
+2406 
-2418 YSPAQVQVRQIDAA
+2418 VQQLNDWPD
-2432 GNSSPALT
+2432 SALT
-2440 TFPAFTVDTIAP
+2440 YYNIELERHGL
-2452 NTTATIT
+2452 IT
-2459 AVNDNVG
+2459 AN
-2466 LIRGNLAD
+2466 
-2474 GASTDDTT
+2474 
-2482 PTISGTISAALASG
+2482 
-2496 ETLRLFN
+2496 
-2503 GDTLLGI
+2503 
-2510 ASVNNTAKTW
+2510 
-2520 SFTPAA
+2520 
-2526 LAATAGTSYSI
+2526 
-2537 TARVADAAGNLG
+2537 
-2549 TASTSFSFSLDTSA
+2549 
-2563 PAVTAAITAV
+2563 
-2573 DDNVGLIQGN
+2573 
-2583 LVAYAVSDD
+2583 
-2592 TTPTITGSITAALAT
+2592 
-2607 GESLR
+2607 
-2612 IFNGSTFLGLATVDN
+2612 
-2627 ATLTWAFTPTTALP
+2627 
-2641 ITTATWYGI
+2641 
-2650 TARVADAAGNLGSV
+2650 
-2664 SATRYFGIDTTAPI
+2664 
-2678 STAAIT
+2678 
-2684 AVNDNVGLIRGNLA
+2684 
-2698 DGASTDDTTPTI
+2698 
-2710 SGTISA
+2710 
-2716 ALASGETLRL
+2716 
-2726 FNGDTLLGI
+2726 
-2735 ASVNNTAKTWSF
+2735 
-2747 TPAALAATAG
+2747 
-2757 TSYSITARVADAAGN
+2757 
-2772 LGTASTSFSFSLD
+2772 
-2785 TSAPAVTAAITA
+2785 
-2797 VDDNVGLIQGNLVAY
+2797 
-2812 AVSDDTTPTITGSI
+2812 
-2826 TAALATGESLRI
+2826 
-2838 FNGSTFLGLATVDNA
+2838 
-2853 TLTWA
+2853 
-2858 FTPTTALPITTA
+2858 
-2870 TWYGITA
+2870 
-2877 RVADAAGNLG
+2877 
-2887 SVSATR
+2887 
-2893 YFGID
+2893 
-2898 TTAPSTTAAI
+2898 
-2908 TAVNDNVGLI
+2908 
-2918 RGNLVA
+2918 
-2924 DAVSDDTTPT
+2924 
-2934 ISGTISAALA
+2934 
-2944 TGERLRIYNGDSY
+2944 
-2957 LGIASVNNTANTWSF
+2957 
-2972 TPSTPIGNG
+2972 
-2981 FYAVSARVSD
+2981 
-2991 GAGNLG
+2991 
-2997 AASPVQRFSID
+2997 
-3008 STANQLIGTAA
+3008 
-3019 ANTLTATNAKDL
+3019 
-3031 ITGLGGIDTFKFTAL
+3031 
-3046 TSSTLASFDRITDF
+3046 
-3060 NIGTDILDGPNAI
+3060 
-3073 TAAEINKLGLADSLD
+3073 
-3088 ASSISTLLTTSTF
+3088 
-3101 IANKA
+3101 
-3106 ASFSYSDPS
+3106 
-3115 GVSRSFIALNDGIA
+3115 
-3129 GYQSSADTIIEITGY
+3129 
-3144 TGLLANLFVG
+3144 GLLAESYFANYRSNGFSRDCWDNYHDYVALYGAGELMEELPLPRIAFARQIPMQLRLTLQLHEDKFKLDKPGIAESDVDQFAGLCL

>member
-15 LANSGGNNIWANDVT
+15 LASSGTSLSWSNDVT
-30 LPGWSLFRQPST
+30 LEGWFLFRQSAT
-42 SPVAIT
+42 SPEAIT
-48 AYGAS
+48 GYAFGSGSS
-53 NGSANGGSFY
+53 NTGSFY
-63 SYGSMGSSDRA
+63 SYGSTGSSDRA
-74 IGGLGSNANSFG
+74 LGGLGSGGAYFG
-86 APSSNNLAGWIALTL
+86 SPGNPALAGWIALAL
-101 TNDSGSTINALDLSF
+101 TNSSGTTINALDLSF
-116 NGEQWRNGGNAS
+116 NGEQWRNGGNTS

-140 TFATVSNWIAPGGNF
+140 TFGAVSNWIAPGGNF
-155 NWTSPVTSATAAAID
+155 NWTSPVASSTAAAVN
-170 GNIAGNGGGRV
+170 GNSVAGLV

-187 LQNLGWLANGNLWF
+187 LQNLGWLANSNLWF
-201 RWIETND
+201 RWIENND
-208 SGNDHGLAI
+208 AGTDHGLAI

-229 VVTISSPD
+229 VVTISSLD
-237 AAAAEQGGDIASL
+237 AAAAEQGGDTASL
-250 RISRDGSSAA
+250 RISRDGSTDA
-260 ALSVNLNLAGSASL
+260 ALTVNLNLAGSASL

-286 ASISGSTALIPEGQ
+286 ASISSATALIPAGQ
-300 SWLDVIITPINDSL
+300 SWLDVIITPINDNL
-314 IEGGETVQ
+314 IEGSETVQ
-322 LSLASSSNYASGSP
+322 LSLASSSGYASGSQA
-336 VSATVS
+336 SATVS
-342 IADDDEGA
+342 ITDDDEGA

-356 EYMYNGAGGLGEF
+356 EYMYNGAGGPGEF

-383 GWSFDDNSRTP
+383 GWSFDDNTRTP

-404 VNPGESVILTEST
+404 VNPGESVILTESS

-452 SGALVDRLSYNDQ
+452 SGALVDRLSYDDQ
-465 IYVGTIRTENA
+465 TYTGTIRTQNA
-476 SGWAPTGKLANFVIS
+476 SGWAPTDKLANFLIS

-504 SRSSSGADLGN
+504 SRSSSGGDLGN

-570 SIARASFTS
+570 SAASLSFTP

-596 FVEGSHSGS
+596 LVEGSHSGS
-605 LSFGVSS
+605 LSFGISS
-612 ADASYGGLAIAPL
+612 ADASYAGLAMAPL
-625 SVAIADNDLIGPPP
+625 TVVIADNDLIGLPP

-664 IDDPTD
+664 LDDPTD

-735 ADGSSSASYEFSYG
+735 ADGSSSASYEFNYG
-749 ASAASALPANS
+749 ASAASPLPASS

-794 RQQSGLPQAGFD
+794 RQQSGLAQAGFD

-816 SEVDLEAST
+816 SEVDLEASS

-840 TSGTDRPNRE
+840 TSGADRPNRE

-860 GSDTSLSFLGD
+860 GSDTSLSFVGD
-871 YRYLEDDLLAWDAA
+871 YRYLEDDLIAWDAA

-928 PNTAP
+928 PTIA
-933 NTASGASGG
+933 TTASGG

-967 AQFGNPISLDLGGRG
+967 AQFGNPISLDLGGRA

-989 ASGEYLIVA
+989 ASGEYLIIA
-998 GPSGAATGI
+998 GPSGAATGV

-1028 QADLST
+1028 QADLSA

-1101 VIPTGSIA
+1101 VIPAGSIA

-1117 FNGLINSGSPSWS
+1117 FNSLINSASASWS
-1130 DNQIPGWHAARSG
+1130 DNQIPGWYAARSG
-1143 SGSTIV
+1143 TGSTIV

-1162 FGVDGST
+1162 FGVEGSS
-1169 DRALGSVGSN
+1169 DRALGSVGSGN
-1179 GAGNFFWGAR
+1179 AGNLFWGAR
-1189 FHNDTGRSLDTLYL
+1189 FYNDTGRSLDTLYL

-1214 EASSQALELQWR
+1214 EASSQGLELQWR
-1226 IGGTGIG
+1226 IGGNGIG
-1233 GSSLADTGWTSAPQ
+1233 GSSLADMGWTSAPQ

-1254 SGGAA
+1254 SGGSA

-1345 TNPSSPVS
+1345 TNPASPVS

-1403 GTIRARVSSADPA
+1403 GTIRAQVSSADPA
-1416 YDGMVVSDLGVQITD
+1416 YDGLLISDLGVQVTD
-1431 NEQLVVVTA
+1431 NEQLVLVTA

-1482 DADADSDPTSSEGIF
+1482 DADADSDPTSSEAIF
-1497 VSDPN
+1497 VYDPN
-1502 GLFSGAVGSRLRL
+1502 GLFSGMVGSRLRL

-1525 ASAITGTTV
+1525 ASAITGTTI
-1534 NSSLTQLTNISGL
+1534 NSTLTQLTNVSGL
-1547 NYLGSAALPSITR
+1547 NYLGSAALPSITT
-1560 VTLPVADAAALER
+1560 VTLPVADAAVLER
-1573 YEGMRLQVAAASGDL
+1573 YEGMRLQIAAASGDL

-1611 NYTQNNNPSVSGYA
+1611 NYTQNNNPSASGYA
-1625 AYRNDLLDNYIT
+1625 AYLNDLLDNYIT

-1665 RGGDSIVSIT
+1665 RGGDSIAAIT

-1753 AILGFDADILGYNE
+1753 AILGFDADIIGYNE
-1767 IENDGYGANSAVAA
+1767 IENDGYGANSAVAS

-1801 SADLNLSGGFGGDE
+1801 SADLNLSGGLGGDE

-1821 YRTDKVRLAAG
+1821 YRTDRVRLAAG
-1832 SQVAAL
+1832 SQVATL
-1838 QSGSFSQA
+1838 QTGSFSQA
-1846 AARVQRPALA
+1846 ADRVQRPALA

-1862 EAGAAT
+1862 EAGVAT

-1922 SSDPDVLILGDLN
+1922 SNDPDVLILGDLN

-1947 NRGYRSLFDADS
+1947 SRGYRSLFDADS

-1982 QVSGSAKWHINS
+1982 QVSGSGKWHINA

-2000 DYNTEFKS
+2000 DYNIEFKS
-2008 VAQQT
+2008 TAQQT
-2013 NFYNEDPFRTSDHD
+2013 SFYNADPFRTSDHD
-2027 PLLAGLSLTP
+2027 PLLAGFSLTP
-2037 ANRTPTHITS
+2037 TNRPPTNISISTSSFDENITAGSS
-2047 IGGGDSVVS
+2047 IAILSSSDPDTDNSFTYTLVAGGGAADNDSFSISGGNLFINS
-2056 SQINDNSVVGTA
+2056 SPNYEAKSTYSLRLRSADQGGLFIEKEFTFLVNNLIEEISSDASTTLPSDHENLILTGNSNINGTGNSSDN
-2068 EASRSV
+2068 
-2074 SIYTGATLLGTT
+2074 
-2086 TSDSSGNF
+2086 
-2094 SYTLTAPNLTIIGQ
+2094 
-2108 GSGKSIT
+2108 
-2115 ASLTGAAG
+2115 SLTGNAG
-2123 STGTSSTFSF
+2123 QNSLYGLAGNDRLYGSGGNDTLDGGLGDDTMNGGAGNDTFYVN
-2133 SIDTLAPAVSS
+2133 SIDDFCYDAPGQGIDTVISSMGWALDNYIENLTLA
-2144 FAISDGALQIGDT
+2144 G
-2157 ATVTLAF
+2157 
-2164 SEAVAGFDSDADIT
+2164 DADI
-2178 AANAVLSA
+2178 NAWGNEWNNL
-2186 MSSAD
+2186 
-2191 GGLTWTGVFTPIANI
+2191 
-2206 EDTTNILIL
+2206 LI
-2215 ANTYT
+2215 
-2220 DLAGNAGVTASTAN
+2220 
-2234 YSIDTLAPA
+2234 
-2243 TTAAVTAI
+2243 
-2251 TDDVGIVQG
+2251 
-2260 TVASGATTDD
+2260 
-2270 ISLSISGTLSAALAA
+2270 
-2285 GEAVRLYDGTTY
+2285 
-2297 LGNATVS
+2297 
-2304 GTTWSYADSRVW
+2304 
-2316 VMLYPLNHFFSYTA
+2316 
-2330 QVSDAA
+2330 
-2336 GNQSAAGS
+2336 
-2344 VYTATFDQVA
+2344 
-2354 PSAPTLTLTSDTGS
+2354 
-2368 SSTDR
+2368 
-2373 LTNNGSITVVGLEAG
+2373 
-2388 ATWQYSTN
+2388 
-2396 RGTSWSAALA
+2396 
-2406 ATTTAFSVAPGS
+2406 
-2418 YSPAQVQVRQIDAA
+2418 
-2432 GNSSPALT
+2432 GNSG
-2440 TFPAFTVDTIAP
+2440 
-2452 NTTATIT
+2452 N
-2459 AVNDNVG
+2459 NV
-2466 LIRGNLAD
+2466 LNGN
-2474 GASTDDTT
+2474 
-2482 PTISGTISAALASG
+2482 
-2496 ETLRLFN
+2496 
-2503 GDTLLGI
+2503 
-2510 ASVNNTAKTW
+2510 
-2520 SFTPAA
+2520 
-2526 LAATAGTSYSI
+2526 
-2537 TARVADAAGNLG
+2537 
-2549 TASTSFSFSLDTSA
+2549 
-2563 PAVTAAITAV
+2563 
-2573 DDNVGLIQGN
+2573 
-2583 LVAYAVSDD
+2583 
-2592 TTPTITGSITAALAT
+2592 
-2607 GESLR
+2607 
-2612 IFNGSTFLGLATVDN
+2612 
-2627 ATLTWAFTPTTALP
+2627 
-2641 ITTATWYGI
+2641 
-2650 TARVADAAGNLGSV
+2650 
-2664 SATRYFGIDTTAPI
+2664 
-2678 STAAIT
+2678 
-2684 AVNDNVGLIRGNLA
+2684 
-2698 DGASTDDTTPTI
+2698 
-2710 SGTISA
+2710 
-2716 ALASGETLRL
+2716 
-2726 FNGDTLLGI
+2726 
-2735 ASVNNTAKTWSF
+2735 
-2747 TPAALAATAG
+2747 
-2757 TSYSITARVADAAGN
+2757 
-2772 LGTASTSFSFSLD
+2772 
-2785 TSAPAVTAAITA
+2785 
-2797 VDDNVGLIQGNLVAY
+2797 
-2812 AVSDDTTPTITGSI
+2812 
-2826 TAALATGESLRI
+2826 
-2838 FNGSTFLGLATVDNA
+2838 
-2853 TLTWA
+2853 
-2858 FTPTTALPITTA
+2858 
-2870 TWYGITA
+2870 
-2877 RVADAAGNLG
+2877 
-2887 SVSATR
+2887 
-2893 YFGID
+2893 
-2898 TTAPSTTAAI
+2898 
-2908 TAVNDNVGLI
+2908 
-2918 RGNLVA
+2918 
-2924 DAVSDDTTPT
+2924 
-2934 ISGTISAALA
+2934 
-2944 TGERLRIYNGDSY
+2944 
-2957 LGIASVNNTANTWSF
+2957 
-2972 TPSTPIGNG
+2972 
-2981 FYAVSARVSD
+2981 
-2991 GAGNLG
+2991 
-2997 AASPVQRFSID
+2997 
-3008 STANQLIGTAA
+3008 
-3019 ANTLTATNAKDL
+3019 
-3031 ITGLGGIDTFKFTAL
+3031 GGIDTMIGGLGDDKYVVDNIADIVTEDIGGGLDWVESSVNWNMGSNLENLVLTGGGNLSGTGNAL
-3046 TSSTLASFDRITDF
+3046 DNRIKGNTGD
-3060 NIGTDILDGPNAI
+3060 NILDGGQGRDNLIGDAGADIFKFSNLPSYGAGGADRI
-3073 TAAEINKLGLADSLD
+3073 LDFSGSSGDRLLIGKAAFG
-3088 ASSISTLLTTSTF
+3088 
-3101 IANKA
+3101 IAN
-3106 ASFSYSDPS
+3106 ASASLINTNSTDLAN
-3115 GVSRSFIALNDGIA
+3115 ALKTN
-3129 GYQSSADTIIEITGY
+3129 
-3144 TGLLANLFVG
+3144 NLFVYNTSNGHLYHNANGSAGSFGNGGIFAVFTNAAALQAGWIGLY

>member
-15 LANSGGNNIWANDVT
+15 LASSGTSLSWSNDVT
-30 LPGWSLFRQPST
+30 LEGWFLFRQSAT
-42 SPVAIT
+42 SPEAIT
-48 AYGAS
+48 GYAFGSGSS
-53 NGSANGGSFY
+53 NTGSFY
-63 SYGSMGSSDRA
+63 SYGSTGSSDRA
-74 IGGLGSNANSFG
+74 LGGLGSGGAYFG
-86 APSSNNLAGWIALTL
+86 SPGNPALAGWIALAL
-101 TNDSGSTINALDLSF
+101 TNSSGTTINALDLSF
-116 NGEQWRNGGNAS
+116 NGEQWRNGGNTS

-140 TFATVSNWIAPGGNF
+140 TFGAVSNWIAPGGNF
-155 NWTSPVTSATAAAID
+155 NWTSPVASSTAAAVN
-170 GNIAGNGGGRV
+170 GNSVAGLV

-187 LQNLGWLANGNLWF
+187 LQNLGWLANSNLWF
-201 RWIETND
+201 RWIENND
-208 SGNDHGLAI
+208 AGTDHGLAI

-229 VVTISSPD
+229 VVTISSLD
-237 AAAAEQGGDIASL
+237 AAAAEQGGDTASL
-250 RISRDGSSAA
+250 RISRDGSTDA
-260 ALSVNLNLAGSASL
+260 ALTVNLNLAGSASL

-286 ASISGSTALIPEGQ
+286 ASISSATALIPAGQ
-300 SWLDVIITPINDSL
+300 SWLDVIITPINDNL
-314 IEGGETVQ
+314 IEGSETVQ
-322 LSLASSSNYASGSP
+322 LSLASSSGYASGSQA
-336 VSATVS
+336 SATVS
-342 IADDDEGA
+342 ITDDDEGA

-356 EYMYNGAGGLGEF
+356 EYMYNGAGGPGEF

-383 GWSFDDNSRTP
+383 GWSFDDNTRTP

-404 VNPGESVILTEST
+404 VNPGESVILTESS

-452 SGALVDRLSYNDQ
+452 SGALVDRLSYDDQ
-465 IYVGTIRTENA
+465 TYTGTIRTQNA
-476 SGWAPTGKLANFVIS
+476 SGWAPTDKLANFLIS

-504 SRSSSGADLGN
+504 SRSSSGGDLGN

-570 SIARASFTS
+570 SAASLSFTP

-596 FVEGSHSGS
+596 LVEGSHSGS
-605 LSFGVSS
+605 LSFGISS
-612 ADASYGGLAIAPL
+612 ADASYAGLAMAPL
-625 SVAIADNDLIGPPP
+625 TVVIADNDLIGLPP

-664 IDDPTD
+664 LDDPTD

-735 ADGSSSASYEFSYG
+735 ADGSSSASYEFNYG
-749 ASAASALPANS
+749 ASAASPLPASS

-794 RQQSGLPQAGFD
+794 RQQSGLAQAGFD

-816 SEVDLEAST
+816 SEVDLEASS

-840 TSGTDRPNRE
+840 TSGADRPNRE

-860 GSDTSLSFLGD
+860 GSDTSLSFVGD
-871 YRYLEDDLLAWDAA
+871 YRYLEDDLIAWDAA

-928 PNTAP
+928 PTIA
-933 NTASGASGG
+933 TTASGG

-967 AQFGNPISLDLGGRG
+967 AQFGNPISLDLGGRA

-989 ASGEYLIVA
+989 ASGEYLIIA
-998 GPSGAATGI
+998 GPSGAATGV

-1028 QADLST
+1028 QADLSA

-1101 VIPTGSIA
+1101 VIPAGSIA

-1117 FNGLINSGSPSWS
+1117 FNSLINSASASWS
-1130 DNQIPGWHAARSG
+1130 DNQIPGWYAARSG
-1143 SGSTIV
+1143 TGSTIV

-1162 FGVDGST
+1162 FGVEGSS
-1169 DRALGSVGSN
+1169 DRALGSVGSGN
-1179 GAGNFFWGAR
+1179 AGNLFWGAR
-1189 FHNDTGRSLDTLYL
+1189 FYNDTGRSLDTLYL

-1214 EASSQALELQWR
+1214 EASSQGLELQWR
-1226 IGGTGIG
+1226 IGGNGIG
-1233 GSSLADTGWTSAPQ
+1233 GSSLADMGWTSAPQ

-1254 SGGAA
+1254 SGGSA

-1345 TNPSSPVS
+1345 TNPASPVS

-1403 GTIRARVSSADPA
+1403 GTIRAQVSSADPA
-1416 YDGMVVSDLGVQITD
+1416 YDGLLISDLGVQVTD
-1431 NEQLVVVTA
+1431 NEQLVLVTA

-1482 DADADSDPTSSEGIF
+1482 DADADSDPTSSEAIF
-1497 VSDPN
+1497 VYDPN
-1502 GLFSGAVGSRLRL
+1502 GLFSGMVGSRLRL

-1525 ASAITGTTV
+1525 ASAITGTTI
-1534 NSSLTQLTNISGL
+1534 NSTLTQLTNVSGL
-1547 NYLGSAALPSITR
+1547 NYLGSAALPSITT
-1560 VTLPVADAAALER
+1560 VTLPVADAAVLER
-1573 YEGMRLQVAAASGDL
+1573 YEGMRLQIAAASGDL

-1611 NYTQNNNPSVSGYA
+1611 NYTQNNNPSASGYA
-1625 AYRNDLLDNYIT
+1625 AYLNDLLDNYIT

-1665 RGGDSIVSIT
+1665 RGGDSIAAIT

-1753 AILGFDADILGYNE
+1753 AILGFDADIIGYNE
-1767 IENDGYGANSAVAA
+1767 IENDGYGANSAVAS

-1801 SADLNLSGGFGGDE
+1801 SADLNLSGGLGGDE

-1821 YRTDKVRLAAG
+1821 YRTDRVRLAAG
-1832 SQVAAL
+1832 SQVATL
-1838 QSGSFSQA
+1838 QTGSFSQA
-1846 AARVQRPALA
+1846 ADRVQRPALA

-1862 EAGAAT
+1862 EAGVAT

-1922 SSDPDVLILGDLN
+1922 SNDPDVLILGDLN

-1947 NRGYRSLFDADS
+1947 SRGYRSLFDADS

-1982 QVSGSAKWHINS
+1982 QVSGSGKWHINA

-2000 DYNTEFKS
+2000 DYNIEFKS
-2008 VAQQT
+2008 TAQQT
-2013 NFYNEDPFRTSDHD
+2013 SFYNADPFRTSDHD
-2027 PLLAGLSLTP
+2027 PLLAGFSLTP
-2037 ANRTPTHITS
+2037 TNRPPTNISISTSSFDENITAGSS
-2047 IGGGDSVVS
+2047 IAILSSSDPDTDNSFTYTLVAGGGAADNDSFSISGGNLFINS
-2056 SQINDNSVVGTA
+2056 SPNYEAKSTYSLRLRSADQGGLFIEKEFTFLVNNLIEEISSDASTTLPSDHENLILTGNSNINGTGNSSDN
-2068 EASRSV
+2068 
-2074 SIYTGATLLGTT
+2074 
-2086 TSDSSGNF
+2086 
-2094 SYTLTAPNLTIIGQ
+2094 
-2108 GSGKSIT
+2108 
-2115 ASLTGAAG
+2115 SLTGNAG
-2123 STGTSSTFSF
+2123 QNSLYGLAGNDRLYGSGGNDTLDGGLGDDTMNGGAGNDTFYVN
-2133 SIDTLAPAVSS
+2133 SIDDFCYDAPGQGIDTVISSIGWALDNYIENLTLA
-2144 FAISDGALQIGDT
+2144 G
-2157 ATVTLAF
+2157 
-2164 SEAVAGFDSDADIT
+2164 DADI
-2178 AANAVLSA
+2178 NAWGNEWNNL
-2186 MSSAD
+2186 
-2191 GGLTWTGVFTPIANI
+2191 
-2206 EDTTNILIL
+2206 LI
-2215 ANTYT
+2215 
-2220 DLAGNAGVTASTAN
+2220 
-2234 YSIDTLAPA
+2234 
-2243 TTAAVTAI
+2243 
-2251 TDDVGIVQG
+2251 
-2260 TVASGATTDD
+2260 
-2270 ISLSISGTLSAALAA
+2270 
-2285 GEAVRLYDGTTY
+2285 
-2297 LGNATVS
+2297 
-2304 GTTWSYADSRVW
+2304 
-2316 VMLYPLNHFFSYTA
+2316 
-2330 QVSDAA
+2330 
-2336 GNQSAAGS
+2336 
-2344 VYTATFDQVA
+2344 
-2354 PSAPTLTLTSDTGS
+2354 
-2368 SSTDR
+2368 
-2373 LTNNGSITVVGLEAG
+2373 
-2388 ATWQYSTN
+2388 
-2396 RGTSWSAALA
+2396 
-2406 ATTTAFSVAPGS
+2406 
-2418 YSPAQVQVRQIDAA
+2418 
-2432 GNSSPALT
+2432 GNSG
-2440 TFPAFTVDTIAP
+2440 
-2452 NTTATIT
+2452 N
-2459 AVNDNVG
+2459 NV
-2466 LIRGNLAD
+2466 LNGN
-2474 GASTDDTT
+2474 
-2482 PTISGTISAALASG
+2482 
-2496 ETLRLFN
+2496 
-2503 GDTLLGI
+2503 
-2510 ASVNNTAKTW
+2510 
-2520 SFTPAA
+2520 
-2526 LAATAGTSYSI
+2526 
-2537 TARVADAAGNLG
+2537 
-2549 TASTSFSFSLDTSA
+2549 
-2563 PAVTAAITAV
+2563 
-2573 DDNVGLIQGN
+2573 
-2583 LVAYAVSDD
+2583 
-2592 TTPTITGSITAALAT
+2592 
-2607 GESLR
+2607 
-2612 IFNGSTFLGLATVDN
+2612 
-2627 ATLTWAFTPTTALP
+2627 
-2641 ITTATWYGI
+2641 
-2650 TARVADAAGNLGSV
+2650 
-2664 SATRYFGIDTTAPI
+2664 
-2678 STAAIT
+2678 
-2684 AVNDNVGLIRGNLA
+2684 
-2698 DGASTDDTTPTI
+2698 
-2710 SGTISA
+2710 
-2716 ALASGETLRL
+2716 
-2726 FNGDTLLGI
+2726 
-2735 ASVNNTAKTWSF
+2735 
-2747 TPAALAATAG
+2747 
-2757 TSYSITARVADAAGN
+2757 
-2772 LGTASTSFSFSLD
+2772 
-2785 TSAPAVTAAITA
+2785 
-2797 VDDNVGLIQGNLVAY
+2797 
-2812 AVSDDTTPTITGSI
+2812 
-2826 TAALATGESLRI
+2826 
-2838 FNGSTFLGLATVDNA
+2838 
-2853 TLTWA
+2853 
-2858 FTPTTALPITTA
+2858 
-2870 TWYGITA
+2870 
-2877 RVADAAGNLG
+2877 
-2887 SVSATR
+2887 
-2893 YFGID
+2893 
-2898 TTAPSTTAAI
+2898 
-2908 TAVNDNVGLI
+2908 
-2918 RGNLVA
+2918 
-2924 DAVSDDTTPT
+2924 
-2934 ISGTISAALA
+2934 
-2944 TGERLRIYNGDSY
+2944 
-2957 LGIASVNNTANTWSF
+2957 
-2972 TPSTPIGNG
+2972 
-2981 FYAVSARVSD
+2981 
-2991 GAGNLG
+2991 
-2997 AASPVQRFSID
+2997 
-3008 STANQLIGTAA
+3008 
-3019 ANTLTATNAKDL
+3019 
-3031 ITGLGGIDTFKFTAL
+3031 GGIDTMIGGLGDDKYVVDNIADIVTEDIGGGLDWVESSVNWNMGSNLENLVLTGGGNLSGTGNAL
-3046 TSSTLASFDRITDF
+3046 DNRIKGNTGD
-3060 NIGTDILDGPNAI
+3060 NILDGGQGRDNLIGDAGADIFKFSNLPSYGAGGADRI
-3073 TAAEINKLGLADSLD
+3073 LDFSGSSGDRLLIGKAAFG
-3088 ASSISTLLTTSTF
+3088 
-3101 IANKA
+3101 IAN
-3106 ASFSYSDPS
+3106 ASASLINTNSTDLAN
-3115 GVSRSFIALNDGIA
+3115 ALKTN
-3129 GYQSSADTIIEITGY
+3129 
-3144 TGLLANLFVG
+3144 NLFVYNTSNGHLYHNANGSAGSFGNGGIFAVFTNAAALQAGWIGLY

>member
-15 LANSGGNNIWANDVT
+15 LASSGAALSWTNDVT
-30 LPGWSLFRQPST
+30 LPGWFLFRQPANG
-42 SPVAIT
+42 PVALT
-48 AYGAS
+48 SYAADS
-53 NGSANGGSFY
+53 GSGNSGSFI
-63 SYGSMGSSDRA
+63 SYGSTNASDRA
-74 IGGLGSNANSFG
+74 LGGLGSGGGYYNSPSGG
-86 APSSNNLAGWIALTL
+86 ALAGWIALAL
-101 TNDSGSTINALDLSF
+101 TNSSGTTINALDLSF
-116 NGEQWRNGGNAS
+116 NGEQWRNGGNTS
-128 AQSMVLEYGFGS
+128 AQSMLLEYGFGN
-140 TFATVSNWIAPGGNF
+140 TFGAVSNWSAPGGNF
-155 NWTSPVTSATAAAID
+155 NWISPVANTTAAAVD
-170 GNIAGNGGGRV
+170 GNVAGNGGGRV

-187 LQNLGWLANGNLWF
+187 LQNLGWLADSNLWF

-208 SGNDHGLAI
+208 ANADHGLAI

-229 VVTISSPD
+229 TVTISSLD
-237 AAAAEQGGDIASL
+237 AAAAEQGGDSASL
-250 RISRDGSSAA
+250 RISRSGSTAA
-260 ALSVNLNLAGSASL
+260 ALTVNINLAGSASL
-274 NSDYSLSTSTAG
+274 NSDYNLSTSTVG
-286 ASISGSTALIPEGQ
+286 ANVSANSSSATALIPAGQ
-300 SWLDVIITPINDSL
+300 SWLDVIITPINDNL

-322 LSLASSSNYASGSP
+322 LSLASSGNYASGSP
-336 VSATVS
+336 VSATVN
-342 IADDDEGA
+342 IADDEEGA

-383 GWSFDDNSRTP
+383 GWSFDDNTRTP

-404 VNPGESVILTEST
+404 INPGESVILTEST
-417 AAAFRSVWS
+417 AAAFRSAWS
-426 LADNVKVIGGSTNN
+426 LADSVKVIGGSTNN
-440 LGRNDE
+440 LSRADE

-452 SGALVDRLSYNDQ
+452 SGALVDRLSYDDQ
-465 IYVGTIRTENA
+465 TYAGTIRSQNA

-491 TDWKLA
+491 ADWKLA
-497 SLNDGQN
+497 SINDGQN

-529 QSGGGSSL
+529 QSGGSSSL

-570 SIARASFTS
+570 SAASLSFTT

-605 LSFGVSS
+605 LSFGISS
-612 ADASYGGLAIAPL
+612 ADASFNGLAMAPL
-625 SVAIADNDLIGPPP
+625 TVTIADNDLIGPPP

-664 IDDPTD
+664 LDDPTD

-711 GSGANRKLQITPSG
+711 GSGANRNLQITPSG

-749 ASAASALPANS
+749 ASAASSLPANS

-806 FSSSLGLAGG
+806 LSSSLGLAGG
-816 SEVDLEAST
+816 SEVDLEASS

-840 TSGTDRPNRE
+840 TSGADRPNRE
-850 RLFATALSGS
+850 RLFATAISGS
-860 GSDTSLSFLGD
+860 GSDTSLSFVGD
-871 YRYLEDDLLAWDAA
+871 YRYLEDDLIAWDAA

-928 PNTAP
+928 PTI
-933 NTASGASGG
+933 ASGGSGG

-967 AQFGNPISLDLGGRG
+967 AQFGNPISLDLGGRS

-989 ASGEYLIVA
+989 ASGEYLIIA
-998 GPSGAATGI
+998 GPSGAATGV

-1028 QADLST
+1028 QADLSA

-1090 FRSDWLSLGPA
+1090 FRSDWISLGPA

-1117 FNGLINSGSPSWS
+1117 FNSLINGGSASWS
-1130 DNQIPGWHAARSG
+1130 DNQIPGWYAARSG

-1149 AGSGSSNSGNLYS
+1149 AGSGSGTGGNLYS
-1162 FGVDGST
+1162 FGIDGSS
-1169 DRALGSVGSN
+1169 DRALGSVGSGN
-1179 GAGNFFWGAR
+1179 ASAGNFYWGAR
-1189 FHNDTGRSLDTLYL
+1189 FYNDIGRSLDTLYL

-1214 EASSQALELQWR
+1214 ATTSQGLELQWR
-1226 IGGTGIG
+1226 IGGTG
-1233 GSSLADTGWTSAPQ
+1233 LADTGWTTAPQ

-1254 SGGAA
+1254 SGGSA

-1275 SLSGLGLAAGQ
+1275 SLTGLGLAAGQ

-1293 DPNHSG
+1293 DPDHSG
-1299 ADHGLAID
+1299 SDHGLAID
-1307 DLVVSSS
+1307 DLVISSS

-1340 ALALS
+1340 DLALS
-1345 TNPSSPVS
+1345 TIPSSPVS

-1403 GTIRARVSSADPA
+1403 GTIRVQVSSADPA
-1416 YDGMVVSDLGVQITD
+1416 YDALVVSDLGVQVTD
-1431 NEQLVVVTA
+1431 NEQLVLVTA

-1450 SPMLGQR
+1450 SPMLGQS

-1482 DADADSDPTSSEGIF
+1482 DADADSDPTSSEAIF

-1525 ASAITGTTV
+1525 ASAITGTTIT
-1534 NSSLTQLTNISGL
+1534 SSLTQLTNISGL
-1547 NYLGSAALPSITR
+1547 NYLGTAALPSITR
-1560 VTLPVADAAALER
+1560 VTLPLADAAALER
-1573 YEGMRLQVAAASGDL
+1573 YEGMRLQIAAASGDL

-1599 GEVGLSAGGRLT
+1599 GEVGLAAGGRLT
-1611 NYTQNNNPSVSGYA
+1611 NYTQNNNPSTSGYA
-1625 AYRNDLLDNYIT
+1625 GYLNDLLDNYIT
-1637 LDDGSSVQN
+1637 LDDGSSLQN

-1665 RGGDSIVSIT
+1665 RGGDSIASIT

-1689 STGADFSATNP
+1689 TTGANFSATNP

-1801 SADLNLSGGFGGDE
+1801 SADLNLSGGLGGDE
-1815 ITVGFL
+1815 IAVGFL
-1821 YRTDKVRLAAG
+1821 YRTDRVRLASG

-1838 QSGSFSQA
+1838 QTGSFTQA

-1862 EAGAAT
+1862 AAGAAT
-1868 GEQFTAV
+1868 GEEFTAV

-1922 SSDPDVLILGDLN
+1922 SNDPDVLILGDLN

-1947 NRGYRSLFDADS
+1947 SRGYRSLFDADS

-1982 QVSGSAKWHINS
+1982 QVSGSGKWHINS

-2000 DYNTEFKS
+2000 DYNIEFKS
-2008 VAQQT
+2008 TAQQT
-2013 NFYNEDPFRTSDHD
+2013 SFYNADPFRTSDHD
-2027 PLLAGLSLTP
+2027 PLLAGFSLAATI
-2037 ANRTPTHITS
+2037 RTPTIINS

-2056 SQINDNSVVGTA
+2056 SLSNDNSVMGTA

-2086 TSDSSGNF
+2086 TADSSGNF
-2094 SYTLTAPNLTIIGQ
+2094 SYALTAANLTTIGQ
-2108 GSGKSIT
+2108 GSAKSIT
-2115 ASLTGAAG
+2115 ASITGAAG
-2123 STGTSSTFSF
+2123 NTGTSSAFSF
-2133 SIDTLAPAVSS
+2133 SLDTLSPSVNS
-2144 FAISDGALQIGDT
+2144 FTLSDGALQIGET
-2157 ATVTLAF
+2157 ATVTLVF
-2164 SEAVAGFDSDADIT
+2164 SETVTGFSSDADIT
-2178 AANAVLSA
+2178 AANGVLSA
-2186 MSSAD
+2186 MTSAN
-2191 GGLTWTGVFTPIANI
+2191 GGITWTGTFTPTANV
-2206 EDTTNILIL
+2206 EDITNILSL
-2215 ANTYT
+2215 ANAYT

-2234 YSIDTLAPA
+2234 YSIDTFAPA
-2243 TTAAVTAI
+2243 TAAVVVAIADNVGIFQGMVTSGSTSDDTTPTISGTISAALASGESLRVSNGATFLGLANVDNDTLTWEFTPTTALPNTAGTAYAISARVADAAGNLGSVSATRSFTLDTTAPTTTAAVTAI

-2285 GEAVRLYDGTTY
+2285 GETVRIYDGSTY
-2297 LGNATVS
+2297 LGNASVS
-2304 GTTWSYADSRVW
+2304 GTTWSYADSRMW
-2316 VMLYPLNHFFSYTA
+2316 IALYPLDHFFSYTA

-2344 VYTATFDQVA
+2344 AYTATFDQVA
-2354 PSAPTLTLTSDTGS
+2354 PSAPTLTLTSDTGN

-2373 LTNNGSITVVGLEAG
+2373 LTNNGSITVAGLEAG

-2418 YSPAQVQVRQIDAA
+2418 YTTAQVQVRQIDAA

-2440 TFPAFTVDTIAP
+2440 SFPAFTVDTIAP

-2466 LIRGNLAD
+2466 LIKGNLAD

-2482 PTISGTISAALASG
+2482 PTISGSISAALASG
-2496 ETLRLFN
+2496 ETLRIFN
-2503 GDTLLGI
+2503 GDTLLGS

-2520 SFTPAA
+2520 SYTPS
-2526 LAATAGTSYSI
+2526 LPRTSGTSYSI
-2537 TARVADAAGNLG
+2537 SARVADAAGNLG
-2549 TASTSFSFSLDTSA
+2549 TASSSFSFSLNTSA
-2563 PAVTAAITAV
+2563 PAV
-2573 DDNVGLIQGN
+2573 
-2583 LVAYAVSDD
+2583 
-2592 TTPTITGSITAALAT
+2592 
-2607 GESLR
+2607 
-2612 IFNGSTFLGLATVDN
+2612 
-2627 ATLTWAFTPTTALP
+2627 
-2641 ITTATWYGI
+2641 
-2650 TARVADAAGNLGSV
+2650 
-2664 SATRYFGIDTTAPI
+2664 
-2678 STAAIT
+2678 TAAIT
-2684 AVNDNVGLIRGNLA
+2684 AVNDNVGLIQGNLA
-2698 DGASTDDTTPTI
+2698 AYAVSDDTTPTI
-2710 SGTISA
+2710 SGSISA
-2716 ALASGETLRL
+2716 ALATGDSLRIS
-2726 FNGDTLLGI
+2726 NGATFLGLATVYNDTLTWAYTPTTALP
-2735 ASVNNTAKTWSF
+2735 NTS
-2747 TPAALAATAG
+2747 G
-2757 TSYSITARVADAAGN
+2757 TSYTISARVADAAGN
-2772 LGTASTSFSFSLD
+2772 LGT
-2785 TSAPAVTAAITA
+2785 
-2797 VDDNVGLIQGNLVAY
+2797 
-2812 AVSDDTTPTITGSI
+2812 
-2826 TAALATGESLRI
+2826 
-2838 FNGSTFLGLATVDNA
+2838 
-2853 TLTWA
+2853 
-2858 FTPTTALPITTA
+2858 
-2870 TWYGITA
+2870 
-2877 RVADAAGNLG
+2877 
-2887 SVSATR
+2887 VSATR
-2893 YFGID
+2893 AFTLD
-2898 TTAPSTTAAI
+2898 TSAPSTTAAI

-2918 RGNLVA
+2918 RGNLAA
-2924 DAVSDDTTPT
+2924 DAVSDDATPT
-2934 ISGTISAALA
+2934 ISGSISAALA
-2944 TGERLRIYNGDSY
+2944 TGERLRIYNGDSF

-2972 TPSTPIGNG
+2972 TPSTPIANG
-2981 FYAVSARVSD
+2981 FYGVSARVSD
-2991 GAGNLG
+2991 VAGNLG

-3031 ITGLGGIDTFKFTAL
+3031 ITGLGGVDTFKFTAL

-3060 NIGTDILDGPNAI
+3060 SIGTDILDAPNAI
-3073 TAAEINKLGLADSLD
+3073 TPAEINKLGLSDSLD

-3106 ASFSYSDPS
+3106 ASFSYADPS
-3115 GVSRSFIALNDGIA
+3115 GVSRSFIALNDGTA
-3129 GYQSSADTIIEITGY
+3129 GYQASTDAIIEITGY
-3144 TGLLANLFVG
+3144 TGLLANLFAS